1 MVGIKEGEKIMLLV
15 TFDKVP
21 KGAKKYFQF
30 KHKLSRKSPELD
42 IKTADTAVKD
52 YAKSLEAAG
61 SNVAFTIFD
70 DEDEDREESSFEAPV
85 LPEDQDGGILNLI
98 DRDLENENLNREQ
111 EETVTDLKDQIFNE
125 LEPSLNED
133 YEDSLN
139 EDNGFMFNNNQVLE
153 PEDEEDEV
161 GEEIP
166 PKNDVSDETADK
178 NSTAQLNTSNSAN
191 PNSYN
196 FVTKSPEATPP
207 SSLPVLPVQPDQVST
222 TEATHDEVI
231 SYGKYTDA
239 NDILDRLPKGYD
251 KNQFA
256 LNNIRHDL
264 GYLDN
269 PRDQYDQALNDKIDQ
284 ALRDYSMQDIQR
296 VYDEGL
302 AKSKAAIVDRLKE
315 AYNRV
320 TKEPIDKI
328 VESKTVTKIQ
338 QLTVKATQQKQN
350 NQSDLNKL
358 KENKALELKTND
370 EAALAEYKKQL
381 EEKRNLA
388 LKSFND
394 QEELKTRNA
403 NEQIDEQLKADK
415 AKAEHVA
422 RNEEVQKRNSEL
434 DDSRTTIS
442 NDFDH
447 AVRDNYDKNN
457 NLFEKNLKKV
467 QERVQLAKEEIN
479 EQRRIDQEKAEE
491 RRQREAEA
499 ARKERELDLKQ
510 KAIEQNESLAKLQQ
524 ENMAKLPEEFA
535 KAIAAAITQNNLEN
549 PNVKIT
555 LNSDGKDTKD
565 ISVPVPNIKGEIVDL
580 DTTKQTDPS
589 NVTEPTEENA
599 ALDQENET
607 NNDKPKKHHY
617 TSGIIS
623 LVCLAAA
630 ALGGTWAYTNNR
642 PNNEQKAVVEQSS
655 SHTKQTSKSNSK
667 QSNKKSDENDA
678 VKKSKSSAKPKVKAT
693 QTHLTRSQAVL
704 KQYRE
709 TKTWAQK
716 RDMLDGLLGQGDAR
730 NLKKIATIYAN
741 PIANLYSAIANED
754 KVQTRE
760 IWLNLTDDQRTEI
773 SNSAK
778 KAVALAFYDIA
789 DWQDGWLARYAY

>member
-1 MVGIKEGEKIMLLV
+1 MVGVKEGEKIMLLV

-42 IKTADTAVKD
+42 IKTADDAVKD
-52 YAKSLEAAG
+52 YAKSLEEAD
-61 SNVAFTIFD
+61 SNVTFTIFD
-70 DEDEDREESSFEAPV
+70 DEDEDREESSFEAQI

-98 DRDLENENLNREQ
+98 DRDLENENLTRDQ
-111 EETVTDLKDQIFNE
+111 EETVTTLKDQIFNE
-125 LEPSLNED
+125 LEPSLSDDEED
-133 YEDSLN
+133 LN
-139 EDNGFMFNNNQVLE
+139 KDNGFMFNNNQIL
-153 PEDEEDEV
+153 DSDDEV
-161 GEEIP
+161 RDEIP
-166 PKNDVSDETADK
+166 PENDVNDETED
-178 NSTAQLNTSNSAN
+178 NSPTEESNSNAATN
-191 PNSYN
+191 PSLNN
-196 FVTKSPEATPP
+196 VPTQLPEEVDA
-207 SSLPVLPVQPDQVST
+207 LPIQAGQT
-222 TEATHDEVI
+222 TETETSRSEVI

-239 NDILDRLPKGYD
+239 NDILDRLPRGYD

-269 PRDQYDQALNDKIDQ
+269 PKDQYDQALNDKIDQ

-320 TKEPIDKI
+320 TKKSLDKI
-328 VESKTVTKIQ
+328 VEGRTAAQIQ
-338 QLTVKATQQKQN
+338 QLVVKATQQKQN
-350 NQSDLNKL
+350 NQSDLSKL
-358 KENKALELKTND
+358 KESKALELKTND

-381 EEKRNLA
+381 EEKRNIA
-388 LKSFND
+388 LKNFND

-415 AKAEHVA
+415 AKVERVA
-422 RNEEVQKRNSEL
+422 RDEEVQKRNSEL

-447 AVRDNYDKNN
+447 AVRNNYDKNN
-457 NLFEKNLKKV
+457 DLFEDNLKKV
-467 QERVQLAKEEIN
+467 QERVRLAKEQIN
-479 EQRRIDQEKAEE
+479 QQKQLDQEKAEE
-491 RRQREAEA
+491 KRQREAEA

-555 LNSDGKDTKD
+555 LNNDGKNAL
-565 ISVPVPNIKGEIVDL
+565 VPVPHVDGEVVDL
-580 DTTKQTDPS
+580 DDTKKNDAPIDSES
-589 NVTEPTEENA
+589 NEEDSELKPETEDNS
-599 ALDQENET
+599 
-607 NNDKPKKHHY
+607 PKKRHY
-617 TSGIIS
+617 KSEIIS

-630 ALGGTWAYTNNR
+630 ALGGTWAYTNNHS
-642 PNNEQKAVVEQSS
+642 NNEQKASIERSSSNSHVKKNKQSS
-655 SHTKQTSKSNSK
+655 SK
-667 QSNKKSDENDA
+667 QSDKKSANEDIAKNKKPNA
-678 VKKSKSSAKPKVKAT
+678 KSKTKSTP
-693 QTHLTRSQAVL
+693 THLTRSQAVL

-709 TKTWAQK
+709 TKNWAQK

-730 NLKKIATIYAN
+730 NLKKIATIYSN
-741 PIANLYSAIANED
+741 PIASLYSAIANED
-754 KVQTRE
+754 KAQTRD
-760 IWLNLTDDQRTEI
+760 IWLSLTDDQRTEI

>member
-1 MVGIKEGEKIMLLV
+1 MVGVKEGEKIMLLV

-42 IKTADTAVKD
+42 IKTADDAVKD
-52 YAKSLEAAG
+52 YAKSLEEAD
-61 SNVAFTIFD
+61 SNVTFTIFD
-70 DEDEDREESSFEAPV
+70 DEDEDREESSFEAQI

-98 DRDLENENLNREQ
+98 DRDLENENLTRDQ
-111 EETVTDLKDQIFNE
+111 EETVTTLKDQIFNE
-125 LEPSLNED
+125 LEPSLSDDEED
-133 YEDSLN
+133 LN
-139 EDNGFMFNNNQVLE
+139 KDNGFMFNNNQIL
-153 PEDEEDEV
+153 DSDDEV
-161 GEEIP
+161 RDEIP
-166 PKNDVSDETADK
+166 PENDVNDETED
-178 NSTAQLNTSNSAN
+178 NSPTEESNSNAATN
-191 PNSYN
+191 PSLNN
-196 FVTKSPEATPP
+196 VPTQLPEEVDA
-207 SSLPVLPVQPDQVST
+207 LPIQAGQT
-222 TEATHDEVI
+222 TETETSRSEVI

-239 NDILDRLPKGYD
+239 NDILDRLPRGYD

-269 PRDQYDQALNDKIDQ
+269 PKDQYDQALNDKIDQ

-320 TKEPIDKI
+320 TKESLDKI
-328 VESKTVTKIQ
+328 VEDRTAAQIQ
-338 QLTVKATQQKQN
+338 QLVVKATHQKQN
-350 NQSDLNKL
+350 NQSDLSKL

-381 EEKRNLA
+381 EEKRNIA
-388 LKSFND
+388 LKNFND

-415 AKAEHVA
+415 AKVERVA
-422 RNEEVQKRNSEL
+422 RDEEVQKRNSEL

-442 NDFDH
+442 NDCDH
-447 AVRDNYDKNN
+447 AVRNNYDKNN
-457 NLFEKNLKKV
+457 DLFEDNLKKV
-467 QERVQLAKEEIN
+467 QEKVRLAKEQIN
-479 EQRRIDQEKAEE
+479 QQKQLDQEKAEE
-491 RRQREAEA
+491 KRQREAEA

-555 LNSDGKDTKD
+555 LNNDGKNAL
-565 ISVPVPNIKGEIVDL
+565 VPVPHVDGEIVDL
-580 DTTKQTDPS
+580 DDTKKNDAPIDSES
-589 NVTEPTEENA
+589 NEEDSELKPETEDNS
-599 ALDQENET
+599 
-607 NNDKPKKHHY
+607 PKKHHY
-617 TSGIIS
+617 KSEIIS

-630 ALGGTWAYTNNR
+630 TLGGTWAYTNNHS
-642 PNNEQKAVVEQSS
+642 NNEQKASIERSSSNSHVKKNKQSS
-655 SHTKQTSKSNSK
+655 SK
-667 QSNKKSDENDA
+667 QSAKKDIAKNQKTNA
-678 VKKSKSSAKPKVKAT
+678 KSKTKSTPT
-693 QTHLTRSQAVL
+693 YLTRSQAIL

-730 NLKKIATIYAN
+730 NLKKIATIYSN
-741 PIANLYSAIANED
+741 PIASLYSAIANED
-754 KVQTRE
+754 KAQTRD
-760 IWLNLTDDQRTEI
+760 IWLSLTDDQRTEI

>member
-1 MVGIKEGEKIMLLV
+1 MLLV

-42 IKTADTAVKD
+42 IKTADYAVKD
-52 YAKSLEAAG
+52 YAKTLEEAD
-61 SNVAFTIFD
+61 SNVTFTIFD
-70 DEDEDREESSFEAPV
+70 DEDEDREESSFEAQI

-98 DRDLENENLNREQ
+98 DRDLENENLTRDQ
-111 EETVTDLKDQIFNE
+111 EETVTTLKDQIFNE
-125 LEPSLNED
+125 LEPSLNDDED
-133 YEDSLN
+133 DLN
-139 EDNGFMFNNNQVLE
+139 EDNGFMFNSNQIL
-153 PEDEEDEV
+153 DSDDEV
-161 GEEIP
+161 RDEIP
-166 PKNDVSDETADK
+166 PENDVNDETED
-178 NSTAQLNTSNSAN
+178 NSPTEESNSNAAAN
-191 PNSYN
+191 PSLNN
-196 FVTKSPEATPP
+196 VPTQLPEKVGASPIQAG
-207 SSLPVLPVQPDQVST
+207 QT
-222 TEATHDEVI
+222 TETETSRSEVI

-239 NDILDRLPKGYD
+239 NDILDRLPRGYD

-269 PRDQYDQALNDKIDQ
+269 PKDQYDQALNDKIDQ

-320 TKEPIDKI
+320 TKESLDKI
-328 VESKTVTKIQ
+328 VEGRTAAQIQ
-338 QLTVKATQQKQN
+338 QLVVKVTQQKQN
-350 NQSDLNKL
+350 NQSDLSKL

-381 EEKRNLA
+381 EGKRNLA
-388 LKSFND
+388 LKNFND

-415 AKAEHVA
+415 AKVERVA
-422 RNEEVQKRNSEL
+422 RDEEVQKRNSEL

-447 AVRDNYDKNN
+447 AVRNNYDKNN
-457 NLFEKNLKKV
+457 DLFEDNLKKV
-467 QERVQLAKEEIN
+467 QEKVRLAKEQIN
-479 EQRRIDQEKAEE
+479 QQKQLDQEKAEE
-491 RRQREAEA
+491 KRQREAEA

-555 LNSDGKDTKD
+555 LNNDGKNAL
-565 ISVPVPNIKGEIVDL
+565 VPVPHVDGEIVDL
-580 DTTKQTDPS
+580 DDTKKNDAPIDSES
-589 NVTEPTEENA
+589 NEEDSELKPETEDNS
-599 ALDQENET
+599 
-607 NNDKPKKHHY
+607 PKKRHY
-617 TSGIIS
+617 KSEIIS

-630 ALGGTWAYTNNR
+630 ALGGTWAYTNNHS
-642 PNNEQKAVVEQSS
+642 NNEQKASIERSSSNSHVKKNKQSS
-655 SHTKQTSKSNSK
+655 SK
-667 QSNKKSDENDA
+667 QSDKKSANEDIAKNKKTNA
-678 VKKSKSSAKPKVKAT
+678 KSKTKSTP
-693 QTHLTRSQAVL
+693 THLTRSQAVL

-709 TKTWAQK
+709 TKNWAQK

-730 NLKKIATIYAN
+730 NLKKIATIYSN

-754 KVQTRE
+754 KAQTRD
-760 IWLNLTDDQRTEI
+760 IWLSLTDDQRTEI

>member
-1 MVGIKEGEKIMLLV
+1 MVGVKEGEKIMLLV

-42 IKTADTAVKD
+42 IKTADDAVKD
-52 YAKSLEAAG
+52 YAKSLEEAD
-61 SNVAFTIFD
+61 SNVTFTIFD
-70 DEDEDREESSFEAPV
+70 DEDEDREESSFEAQI

-98 DRDLENENLNREQ
+98 DRDLENENLTRDQ
-111 EETVTDLKDQIFNE
+111 EETVTTLKDQIFNE
-125 LEPSLNED
+125 LEPSLSDDEED
-133 YEDSLN
+133 LN
-139 EDNGFMFNNNQVLE
+139 KDNGFMFNNNQIL
-153 PEDEEDEV
+153 DSDDEV
-161 GEEIP
+161 RDEIP
-166 PKNDVSDETADK
+166 PENDVNDETED
-178 NSTAQLNTSNSAN
+178 NSPTEESNSNAATN
-191 PNSYN
+191 PSLNN
-196 FVTKSPEATPP
+196 VPTQLPEEVDA
-207 SSLPVLPVQPDQVST
+207 LPIQAGQT
-222 TEATHDEVI
+222 TETETSRSEVI

-239 NDILDRLPKGYD
+239 NDILDRLPRGYD

-269 PRDQYDQALNDKIDQ
+269 PKDQYDQALNDKIDQ

-320 TKEPIDKI
+320 TKESLDKI
-328 VESKTVTKIQ
+328 VEDRTAAQIQ
-338 QLTVKATQQKQN
+338 QLVVKATHQKQN
-350 NQSDLNKL
+350 NQSDLSKL

-381 EEKRNLA
+381 EEKRNIA
-388 LKSFND
+388 LKNFND

-415 AKAEHVA
+415 AKVERVA
-422 RNEEVQKRNSEL
+422 RDEEVQKRNSEL

-447 AVRDNYDKNN
+447 AVRNNYDKNN
-457 NLFEKNLKKV
+457 DLFEDNLKKV
-467 QERVQLAKEEIN
+467 QEKVRLAKEQIN
-479 EQRRIDQEKAEE
+479 QQKLLDQEKAEE
-491 RRQREAEA
+491 KRQREAEA

-555 LNSDGKDTKD
+555 LNNDGKNAL
-565 ISVPVPNIKGEIVDL
+565 VPVPHVDGEVVDL
-580 DTTKQTDPS
+580 DDTKKNDAPIDSES
-589 NVTEPTEENA
+589 NEEDSE
-599 ALDQENET
+599 LKPET
-607 NNDKPKKHHY
+607 KDNSPKKRHY
-617 TSGIIS
+617 KSEIIS

-630 ALGGTWAYTNNR
+630 ALGGTWAYTNNHS
-642 PNNEQKAVVEQSS
+642 NNEQKASIERSSSNSHVKKNKQSS
-655 SHTKQTSKSNSK
+655 SK
-667 QSNKKSDENDA
+667 QSDKKSANEDIAKNKKPNA
-678 VKKSKSSAKPKVKAT
+678 KSKTKSTP
-693 QTHLTRSQAVL
+693 THLTRSQAVL

-730 NLKKIATIYAN
+730 NLKKIATIYSN
-741 PIANLYSAIANED
+741 PIASLYSAIANED
-754 KVQTRE
+754 KAQTRD
-760 IWLNLTDDQRTEI
+760 IWLSLTDDQRTEI

>member
-1 MVGIKEGEKIMLLV
+1 MVGVKEGEKIMLLV

-42 IKTADTAVKD
+42 IKTADDAVKD
-52 YAKSLEAAG
+52 YAKTLEEAD
-61 SNVAFTIFD
+61 SNVTFTIFD
-70 DEDEDREESSFEAPV
+70 DEDEDREESSFEAQI

-98 DRDLENENLNREQ
+98 DRDLENENLTRDQ
-111 EETVTDLKDQIFNE
+111 EETVTTLKDQIFNE
-125 LEPSLNED
+125 LEPSLNDDED
-133 YEDSLN
+133 DLN
-139 EDNGFMFNNNQVLE
+139 EDNGFMFNSNQIL
-153 PEDEEDEV
+153 DSDDEV
-161 GEEIP
+161 RDEIP
-166 PKNDVSDETADK
+166 PENDVNDETED
-178 NSTAQLNTSNSAN
+178 NSPTEESNSNAAAN
-191 PNSYN
+191 PSLNN
-196 FVTKSPEATPP
+196 VPTQLPEKVGASPIQAG
-207 SSLPVLPVQPDQVST
+207 QT
-222 TEATHDEVI
+222 TETETSRSEVI

-239 NDILDRLPKGYD
+239 NDILDRLPRGYD

-269 PRDQYDQALNDKIDQ
+269 PKDQYDQALNDKIDQ

-320 TKEPIDKI
+320 TKESLDKI
-328 VESKTVTKIQ
+328 VEGRTAAQIQ
-338 QLTVKATQQKQN
+338 QLVVKATQQKQN
-350 NQSDLNKL
+350 NQSDLSKL

-381 EEKRNLA
+381 EGKRNLA
-388 LKSFND
+388 LKNFND

-415 AKAEHVA
+415 AKVERVA
-422 RNEEVQKRNSEL
+422 RDEEVQKRNSEL

-447 AVRDNYDKNN
+447 AVRNNYDKNN
-457 NLFEKNLKKV
+457 DLFEDNLKKV
-467 QERVQLAKEEIN
+467 QEKVRLAKEQIN
-479 EQRRIDQEKAEE
+479 QQKQLDQEKAEE
-491 RRQREAEA
+491 KRQREAEA

-555 LNSDGKDTKD
+555 LNNDGKNAL
-565 ISVPVPNIKGEIVDL
+565 VPVPHVDGEIVDL
-580 DTTKQTDPS
+580 DDTKKNDAPIDSES
-589 NVTEPTEENA
+589 NEEDSELKPETEDNS
-599 ALDQENET
+599 
-607 NNDKPKKHHY
+607 PKKRHY
-617 TSGIIS
+617 KSEIIS

-630 ALGGTWAYTNNR
+630 ALGGTWAYTNNHS
-642 PNNEQKAVVEQSS
+642 NNEQKASIERSSSNSHVKKNKQSS
-655 SHTKQTSKSNSK
+655 SK
-667 QSNKKSDENDA
+667 QSDKKSANEDIAKNKKTNA
-678 VKKSKSSAKPKVKAT
+678 KSKTKSTP
-693 QTHLTRSQAVL
+693 THLTRSQAVL

-709 TKTWAQK
+709 TKNWAQK

-730 NLKKIATIYAN
+730 NLKKIATIYSN

-754 KVQTRE
+754 KAQTRD
-760 IWLNLTDDQRTEI
+760 IWLSLTDDQRTEI

>member
-1 MVGIKEGEKIMLLV
+1 MVGVKEGEKIMLLV

-42 IKTADTAVKD
+42 IKTADDAVKD
-52 YAKSLEAAG
+52 YAKTLEEAD
-61 SNVAFTIFD
+61 SNVTFTIFD
-70 DEDEDREESSFEAPV
+70 DEDEDREESSFEAQI

-98 DRDLENENLNREQ
+98 DRDLENENLTRDQ
-111 EETVTDLKDQIFNE
+111 EETVTTLKDQIFNE
-125 LEPSLNED
+125 LEPSLNDDED
-133 YEDSLN
+133 DLN
-139 EDNGFMFNNNQVLE
+139 EDNGFMFNSNQIL
-153 PEDEEDEV
+153 DSDDEV
-161 GEEIP
+161 RDEIP
-166 PKNDVSDETADK
+166 PENDVNDETED
-178 NSTAQLNTSNSAN
+178 NSPTEESNSNAAAN
-191 PNSYN
+191 PSLNN
-196 FVTKSPEATPP
+196 VPTQLPEKIGASPIQAG
-207 SSLPVLPVQPDQVST
+207 QT
-222 TEATHDEVI
+222 TETETSRSEVI
-231 SYGKYTDA
+231 SYGKYTDT
-239 NDILDRLPKGYD
+239 NDILDRLPRGYD

-269 PRDQYDQALNDKIDQ
+269 PKDQYDQALNDKIDQ

-320 TKEPIDKI
+320 TKESLDKI
-328 VESKTVTKIQ
+328 VEGRTAAQIQ
-338 QLTVKATQQKQN
+338 QLVVKATQQKQN
-350 NQSDLNKL
+350 NQSDLSKL

-388 LKSFND
+388 LKNFND

-403 NEQIDEQLKADK
+403 NEQIDEQLKSDK
-415 AKAEHVA
+415 AKLENVA
-422 RNEEVQKRNSEL
+422 RDEEVQKRNSEL

-447 AVRDNYDKNN
+447 AVRNNYDKNN
-457 NLFEKNLKKV
+457 NLFEENLKKV
-467 QERVQLAKEEIN
+467 QKRVQLAKEQIN
-479 EQRRIDQEKAEE
+479 QQKQLDQEKAEE
-491 RRQREAEA
+491 KRQREAEA

-535 KAIAAAITQNNLEN
+535 KAIAAAITQNNLES

-555 LNSDGKDTKD
+555 LNNNGKDTKD
-565 ISVPVPNIKGEIVDL
+565 ISVPVPHIKGEIVDL
-580 DTTKQTDPS
+580 DEATQKNS
-589 NVTEPTEENA
+589 SNA
-599 ALDQENET
+599 AELTKEDQDLEQENE
-607 NNDKPKKHHY
+607 DEKPKKHHY
-617 TSGIIS
+617 RSEIIS
-623 LVCLAAA
+623 LICLVAA
-630 ALGGTWAYTNNR
+630 ALGGTWAYTNNHSR
-642 PNNEQKAVVEQSS
+642 VDQKATVEQSS
-655 SHTKQTSKSNSK
+655 SHVKLIDKSSSKKIDKKSTNNI
-667 QSNKKSDENDA
+667 NKKQKASA
-678 VKKSKSSAKPKVKAT
+678 KSKVKST

-704 KQYRE
+704 KQYRD

-730 NLKKIATIYAN
+730 NLKKIATIYSN
-741 PIANLYSAIANED
+741 PVANLYSAIANED
-754 KVQTRE
+754 KAQTRD

>member
-1 MVGIKEGEKIMLLV
+1 MLLV

-42 IKTADTAVKD
+42 IKTADDAVKD
-52 YAKSLEAAG
+52 YAKSLEEAD
-61 SNVAFTIFD
+61 SNVTFTIFD
-70 DEDEDREESSFEAPV
+70 DEDEDREESSFEAQI

-98 DRDLENENLNREQ
+98 DRDLENENLTRDQ
-111 EETVTDLKDQIFNE
+111 EETVTTLKDQIFNE
-125 LEPSLNED
+125 LEPSLSDDEED
-133 YEDSLN
+133 LN
-139 EDNGFMFNNNQVLE
+139 KDNGFMFNNNQIL
-153 PEDEEDEV
+153 DSDDEV
-161 GEEIP
+161 RDEIP
-166 PKNDVSDETADK
+166 PENDVNDETED
-178 NSTAQLNTSNSAN
+178 NSPTEESNSNAATN
-191 PNSYN
+191 PSLNN
-196 FVTKSPEATPP
+196 VPTQLPEEVDA
-207 SSLPVLPVQPDQVST
+207 LPIQAGQT
-222 TEATHDEVI
+222 TETETSRSEVI

-239 NDILDRLPKGYD
+239 NDILDRLPRGYD

-269 PRDQYDQALNDKIDQ
+269 PKDQYDQALNDKIDQ

-320 TKEPIDKI
+320 TKESLDKI
-328 VESKTVTKIQ
+328 VEDRTAAQIQ
-338 QLTVKATQQKQN
+338 QLVVKATHQKQN
-350 NQSDLNKL
+350 NQSDLSKL

-381 EEKRNLA
+381 EEKRNIA
-388 LKSFND
+388 LKNFND

-415 AKAEHVA
+415 AKVERVA
-422 RNEEVQKRNSEL
+422 RDEEVQKRNSEL

-447 AVRDNYDKNN
+447 AVRNNYDKNN
-457 NLFEKNLKKV
+457 DLFEDNLKKV
-467 QERVQLAKEEIN
+467 QEKVRLAKEQIN
-479 EQRRIDQEKAEE
+479 QQKLLDQEKAEE
-491 RRQREAEA
+491 KRQREAEA

-555 LNSDGKDTKD
+555 LNNDGKNAL
-565 ISVPVPNIKGEIVDL
+565 VPVPHVDGEVVDL
-580 DTTKQTDPS
+580 DDTKKNDAPIDSES
-589 NVTEPTEENA
+589 NEEDSELKPETEDNS
-599 ALDQENET
+599 
-607 NNDKPKKHHY
+607 PKKRHY
-617 TSGIIS
+617 KSEIIS

-630 ALGGTWAYTNNR
+630 ALGGTWAYTNNHS
-642 PNNEQKAVVEQSS
+642 NNEQKASIERSSSNSHVKKNKQSS
-655 SHTKQTSKSNSK
+655 SK
-667 QSNKKSDENDA
+667 QSDKKSANEDIAKNKKPNA
-678 VKKSKSSAKPKVKAT
+678 KSKTKSTPT
-693 QTHLTRSQAVL
+693 YLTRSQAIL

-730 NLKKIATIYAN
+730 NLKKIATIYSN
-741 PIANLYSAIANED
+741 PIASLYSAIANED
-754 KVQTRE
+754 KAQTRD
-760 IWLNLTDDQRTEI
+760 IWLSLTDDQRTEI

>member
-1 MVGIKEGEKIMLLV
+1 MVGNKEGEKIMLLV

-30 KHKLSRKSPELD
+30 KHNLSRKSPELD
-42 IKTADTAVKD
+42 IQTADTSIRD
-52 YAKSLEAAG
+52 YAKSLESAA
-61 SNVAFTIFD
+61 SNVAFTILD
-70 DEDEDREESSFEAPV
+70 DEDEDREESSFEAPIF
-85 LPEDQDGGILNLI
+85 PEDQDGGILNLI
-98 DRDLENENLNREQ
+98 DRDLENENLTREQ
-111 EETVTDLKDQIFNE
+111 EETVTTLKDQIFNE

-133 YEDSLN
+133 EEEDLD
-139 EDNGFMFNNNQVLE
+139 EDDGFMFSNEQVLGS
-153 PEDEEDEV
+153 EDEV
-161 GEEIP
+161 GDEIP
-166 PKNDVSDETADK
+166 PENDVDNETKDESSPAE
-178 NSTAQLNTSNSAN
+178 LNTDFSVNPSLNSSPTQSPEKIISNSFSAQ
-191 PNSYN
+191 PN
-196 FVTKSPEATPP
+196 
-207 SSLPVLPVQPDQVST
+207 QVS
-222 TEATHDEVI
+222 EIEINRSEVI

-239 NDILDRLPKGYD
+239 NDILDRLPRGYD

-256 LNNIRHDL
+256 LTNIRHDL
-264 GYLDN
+264 GYSDN
-269 PRDQYDQALNDKIDQ
+269 PKDQYEQALNDKIDQ

-320 TKEPIDKI
+320 TKESLDKI
-328 VESKTVTKIQ
+328 VEGRTAAQIQ
-338 QLTVKATQQKQN
+338 QLVVKATQQKQN
-350 NQSDLNKL
+350 NQSDLSKL

-388 LKSFND
+388 LKNFND

-403 NEQIDEQLKADK
+403 NEQIDEQLKSDK
-415 AKAEHVA
+415 AKLENVA
-422 RNEEVQKRNSEL
+422 RDEEVQKRNSEL

-447 AVRDNYDKNN
+447 AVRNNYDKNN
-457 NLFEKNLKKV
+457 DLFEDNLKKV
-467 QERVQLAKEEIN
+467 QEKVRLAKEQIN
-479 EQRRIDQEKAEE
+479 QQKQLDQEKAEE
-491 RRQREAEA
+491 KRQREAEA

-555 LNSDGKDTKD
+555 LNNDGKNAL
-565 ISVPVPNIKGEIVDL
+565 VPVPHVDGEIVDL
-580 DTTKQTDPS
+580 DDTKKNDAPIDSES
-589 NVTEPTEENA
+589 NEEDSELKPETEDNS
-599 ALDQENET
+599 
-607 NNDKPKKHHY
+607 PKKRHY
-617 TSGIIS
+617 KSEIIS

-630 ALGGTWAYTNNR
+630 ALGGTWAYTNNHS
-642 PNNEQKAVVEQSS
+642 NNEQKASIERSSSNLHVKKNKQSS
-655 SHTKQTSKSNSK
+655 SK
-667 QSNKKSDENDA
+667 QSDKKSANEDIAKNKKPNA
-678 VKKSKSSAKPKVKAT
+678 KSKTKSTP
-693 QTHLTRSQAVL
+693 THLTRSQAVL

-730 NLKKIATIYAN
+730 NLKKIATIYSN

-754 KVQTRE
+754 KAQTRD
-760 IWLNLTDDQRTEI
+760 IWLSLTDDQRTEI

>member
-1 MVGIKEGEKIMLLV
+1 MLLV

-42 IKTADTAVKD
+42 IKTADDAVKD
-52 YAKSLEAAG
+52 YAKSLEEAD
-61 SNVAFTIFD
+61 SNVTFTIFD
-70 DEDEDREESSFEAPV
+70 DEDEDREESSFEAQI

-98 DRDLENENLNREQ
+98 DRDLENENLTRDQ
-111 EETVTDLKDQIFNE
+111 EETVTTLKDQIFNE
-125 LEPSLNED
+125 LEPSLSDDEED
-133 YEDSLN
+133 LN
-139 EDNGFMFNNNQVLE
+139 KDNGFMFNNNQIL
-153 PEDEEDEV
+153 DSDDEV
-161 GEEIP
+161 RDEIP
-166 PKNDVSDETADK
+166 PENDVNDETED
-178 NSTAQLNTSNSAN
+178 NSPTEESNSNAATN
-191 PNSYN
+191 PSLNN
-196 FVTKSPEATPP
+196 VPTQLPEEVDA
-207 SSLPVLPVQPDQVST
+207 LPIQAGQT
-222 TEATHDEVI
+222 TETETSRSEVI

-239 NDILDRLPKGYD
+239 NDILDRLPRGYD

-269 PRDQYDQALNDKIDQ
+269 PKDQYDQALNDKIDQ

-320 TKEPIDKI
+320 TKESLDKI
-328 VESKTVTKIQ
+328 VEGRTAAQIQ
-338 QLTVKATQQKQN
+338 QLAVKATHQKQN
-350 NQSDLNKL
+350 NQSDLSKL

-388 LKSFND
+388 LKNFND

-415 AKAEHVA
+415 AKVERVA
-422 RNEEVQKRNSEL
+422 RDEEVQKRNSEL

-447 AVRDNYDKNN
+447 AVRNNYDKNN
-457 NLFEKNLKKV
+457 DLFEDNLKKV
-467 QERVQLAKEEIN
+467 QERVRLAKEQIN
-479 EQRRIDQEKAEE
+479 QQKQLDQEKAEE
-491 RRQREAEA
+491 KRQREAEA

-555 LNSDGKDTKD
+555 LNNDGKNAL
-565 ISVPVPNIKGEIVDL
+565 VPVPHVDGEVVDL
-580 DTTKQTDPS
+580 DDTKKNDAPIDSES
-589 NVTEPTEENA
+589 NEEDSELKPETEDNS
-599 ALDQENET
+599 
-607 NNDKPKKHHY
+607 PKKRHY
-617 TSGIIS
+617 KSEIIS

-630 ALGGTWAYTNNR
+630 ALGGTWAYTNNHS
-642 PNNEQKAVVEQSS
+642 NNEQKASIERSSSNSHVKKNKQSS
-655 SHTKQTSKSNSK
+655 SK
-667 QSNKKSDENDA
+667 QSDKKSANEDIAKNKKPNA
-678 VKKSKSSAKPKVKAT
+678 KSKTKSTP
-693 QTHLTRSQAVL
+693 THLTRSQAVL

-730 NLKKIATIYAN
+730 NLKKIATIYSN
-741 PIANLYSAIANED
+741 PIASLYSAIANED
-754 KVQTRE
+754 KAQTRD
-760 IWLNLTDDQRTEI
+760 IWLSLTDDQRTEI

>member
-1 MVGIKEGEKIMLLV
+1 MVGVKEGEKIMLLV

-42 IKTADTAVKD
+42 IKTADDAVKD
-52 YAKSLEAAG
+52 YAKSLEEAD
-61 SNVAFTIFD
+61 SNVTFTIFD
-70 DEDEDREESSFEAPV
+70 DEDEDREESSFEAQI

-98 DRDLENENLNREQ
+98 DRDLENENLTRDQ
-111 EETVTDLKDQIFNE
+111 EETVTTLKDQIFNE
-125 LEPSLNED
+125 LEPSLSDDEED
-133 YEDSLN
+133 LN
-139 EDNGFMFNNNQVLE
+139 KDNGFMFNNNQIL
-153 PEDEEDEV
+153 DSDDEV
-161 GEEIP
+161 RDEIP
-166 PKNDVSDETADK
+166 PENDVNDETED
-178 NSTAQLNTSNSAN
+178 NSPTEESNSNAATN
-191 PNSYN
+191 PSLNN
-196 FVTKSPEATPP
+196 VPTQLPEEVDA
-207 SSLPVLPVQPDQVST
+207 LPIQAGQT
-222 TEATHDEVI
+222 TETETSRSEVI

-239 NDILDRLPKGYD
+239 NDILDRLPRGYD

-269 PRDQYDQALNDKIDQ
+269 PKDQYDQALNDKIDQ

-320 TKEPIDKI
+320 TKESLDKI
-328 VESKTVTKIQ
+328 VEDRTAAQIQ
-338 QLTVKATQQKQN
+338 QLVVKATHQKQN
-350 NQSDLNKL
+350 NQSDLSKL

-381 EEKRNLA
+381 EEKRNIA
-388 LKSFND
+388 LKNFND

-415 AKAEHVA
+415 AKVERVA
-422 RNEEVQKRNSEL
+422 RDEEVQKRNSEL

-447 AVRDNYDKNN
+447 AVRNNYDKNN
-457 NLFEKNLKKV
+457 DLFEYNLKKV
-467 QERVQLAKEEIN
+467 QEKVRLAKEQIN
-479 EQRRIDQEKAEE
+479 QQKLLDQEKAEE
-491 RRQREAEA
+491 KRQREAEA

-555 LNSDGKDTKD
+555 LNNDGKNAL
-565 ISVPVPNIKGEIVDL
+565 VPVPHVDDEIVDL
-580 DTTKQTDPS
+580 DDTKKNDAPIDSES
-589 NVTEPTEENA
+589 NEEDSELKPETEDNS
-599 ALDQENET
+599 
-607 NNDKPKKHHY
+607 PKKHHY
-617 TSGIIS
+617 KSEIIS

-630 ALGGTWAYTNNR
+630 ALGGTWAYTNNHS
-642 PNNEQKAVVEQSS
+642 NNEQKASIERSSSNSHVKKNKQSS
-655 SHTKQTSKSNSK
+655 SK
-667 QSNKKSDENDA
+667 QSAKKDIAKNQKTNA
-678 VKKSKSSAKPKVKAT
+678 KSKTKSTPT
-693 QTHLTRSQAVL
+693 YLTRSQAIL

-730 NLKKIATIYAN
+730 NLKKIATIYSN
-741 PIANLYSAIANED
+741 PIASLYSAIANED
-754 KVQTRE
+754 KAQTRD
-760 IWLNLTDDQRTEI
+760 IWLSLTDDQRTEI

>member
-1 MVGIKEGEKIMLLV
+1 MVGVKEGEKIMLLV

-42 IKTADTAVKD
+42 IKTADYAVKD
-52 YAKSLEAAG
+52 YAKTLEEAD
-61 SNVAFTIFD
+61 SNVTFTIFD
-70 DEDEDREESSFEAPV
+70 DEDEDREESSFEAQI

-98 DRDLENENLNREQ
+98 DRDLENENLTRDQ
-111 EETVTDLKDQIFNE
+111 EETVTTLKDQIFNE
-125 LEPSLNED
+125 LEPSLNDDED
-133 YEDSLN
+133 DLN
-139 EDNGFMFNNNQVLE
+139 EDNGFMFNSNQIL
-153 PEDEEDEV
+153 DSDDEV
-161 GEEIP
+161 RDEIP
-166 PKNDVSDETADK
+166 PENDVNDETED
-178 NSTAQLNTSNSAN
+178 NSPTEESNSNAAAN
-191 PNSYN
+191 PSLNN
-196 FVTKSPEATPP
+196 VPTQLPEKVGASPIQAG
-207 SSLPVLPVQPDQVST
+207 QT
-222 TEATHDEVI
+222 TETETSRSEVI

-239 NDILDRLPKGYD
+239 NDILDRLPRGYD

-269 PRDQYDQALNDKIDQ
+269 PKDQYDQALNDKIDQ

-320 TKEPIDKI
+320 TKESLDKI
-328 VESKTVTKIQ
+328 VEGRTAAQIQ
-338 QLTVKATQQKQN
+338 QLVVKATQQKQN
-350 NQSDLNKL
+350 NQSDLSKL

-388 LKSFND
+388 LKNFND

-415 AKAEHVA
+415 AKVERVA
-422 RNEEVQKRNSEL
+422 RDEEVQKRNSEL

-447 AVRDNYDKNN
+447 AVRNNYDKNN
-457 NLFEKNLKKV
+457 DLFEDNLKKV
-467 QERVQLAKEEIN
+467 QEKVRLAKEQIN
-479 EQRRIDQEKAEE
+479 QQKQLDQEKAEE
-491 RRQREAEA
+491 KRQREAEA

-555 LNSDGKDTKD
+555 LNNDGKNAL
-565 ISVPVPNIKGEIVDL
+565 VPVPHVDGEIVDL
-580 DTTKQTDPS
+580 DDTKKNDAPIDSES
-589 NVTEPTEENA
+589 NEEDSELKPETEDNS
-599 ALDQENET
+599 
-607 NNDKPKKHHY
+607 PKKRHY
-617 TSGIIS
+617 KSEIIS

-630 ALGGTWAYTNNR
+630 ALGGTWAYTNNHS
-642 PNNEQKAVVEQSS
+642 NNEQKASIERSSSNSHVKKNKQSS
-655 SHTKQTSKSNSK
+655 SK
-667 QSNKKSDENDA
+667 QSDKKSANEDIAKNKKPNA
-678 VKKSKSSAKPKVKAT
+678 KSKTKSTP
-693 QTHLTRSQAVL
+693 THLTRSQAVL

-709 TKTWAQK
+709 TKNWAQK

-730 NLKKIATIYAN
+730 NLKKIATIYSN

-754 KVQTRE
+754 KAQTRD
-760 IWLNLTDDQRTEI
+760 IWLSLTDDQRTEI

>member
-1 MVGIKEGEKIMLLV
+1 MLLV

-42 IKTADTAVKD
+42 IKTADDAVKD
-52 YAKSLEAAG
+52 YAKSLEEAD
-61 SNVAFTIFD
+61 SNVTFTIFD
-70 DEDEDREESSFEAPV
+70 DEDEDREESSFEAQI

-98 DRDLENENLNREQ
+98 DRDLENENLTRDQ
-111 EETVTDLKDQIFNE
+111 EETVTTLKDQIFNE
-125 LEPSLNED
+125 LEPSLSDDEED
-133 YEDSLN
+133 LN
-139 EDNGFMFNNNQVLE
+139 KDNGFMFNNNQIL
-153 PEDEEDEV
+153 DSDDEV
-161 GEEIP
+161 RDEIP
-166 PKNDVSDETADK
+166 PENDVNDETED
-178 NSTAQLNTSNSAN
+178 NSPTEESNSNAATN
-191 PNSYN
+191 PSLNN
-196 FVTKSPEATPP
+196 VPTQLPEEVDA
-207 SSLPVLPVQPDQVST
+207 LPIQAGQT
-222 TEATHDEVI
+222 TETETNRSEVI

-239 NDILDRLPKGYD
+239 NDILDRLPRGYD

-256 LNNIRHDL
+256 LDNIRHDL

-269 PRDQYDQALNDKIDQ
+269 PKDQYEQELNDKINQ

-320 TKEPIDKI
+320 TKESLDKI
-328 VESKTVTKIQ
+328 VEDRTAAQIQ
-338 QLTVKATQQKQN
+338 QLVVKATHQKQN
-350 NQSDLNKL
+350 NQSDLSKL

-381 EEKRNLA
+381 EEKRNIA
-388 LKSFND
+388 LKNFND

-415 AKAEHVA
+415 AKVERVA
-422 RNEEVQKRNSEL
+422 RDEEVQKRNSEL

-447 AVRDNYDKNN
+447 AVRNNYDKNN
-457 NLFEKNLKKV
+457 DLFEDNLKKV
-467 QERVQLAKEEIN
+467 QEKVRLAKEQIN
-479 EQRRIDQEKAEE
+479 QQKLLDQEKAEE
-491 RRQREAEA
+491 KRQREAEA

-555 LNSDGKDTKD
+555 LNNDGKNAL
-565 ISVPVPNIKGEIVDL
+565 VPVPHVDGEVVDL
-580 DTTKQTDPS
+580 DDTKKNDAPIDSES
-589 NVTEPTEENA
+589 NEEDSELKPETEDNSS
-599 ALDQENET
+599 
-607 NNDKPKKHHY
+607 KKHHY
-617 TSGIIS
+617 KSEIIS

-630 ALGGTWAYTNNR
+630 ALGGTWAYTNNHS
-642 PNNEQKAVVEQSS
+642 NNEQKASIERSSSNSHVKKNKQSS
-655 SHTKQTSKSNSK
+655 SK
-667 QSNKKSDENDA
+667 QSAKKDIAKNQKTNA
-678 VKKSKSSAKPKVKAT
+678 KSKTKSTPT
-693 QTHLTRSQAVL
+693 YLTRSQAIL

-730 NLKKIATIYAN
+730 NLKKIATIYSN

-754 KVQTRE
+754 KAQTRD
-760 IWLNLTDDQRTEI
+760 IWLSLTDDQRTEI

-789 DWQDGWLARYAY
+789 DWQDGWLVRYAY

>member
-1 MVGIKEGEKIMLLV
+1 MVGVKEGEKIMLLV

-42 IKTADTAVKD
+42 IKTADDAVKD
-52 YAKSLEAAG
+52 YAKSLEEAD
-61 SNVAFTIFD
+61 SNVTFTIFD
-70 DEDEDREESSFEAPV
+70 DEDEDREESSFEAQI

-98 DRDLENENLNREQ
+98 DRDLENENLTRDQ
-111 EETVTDLKDQIFNE
+111 EETVTTLKDQIFNE
-125 LEPSLNED
+125 LEPSLSDDEED
-133 YEDSLN
+133 LN
-139 EDNGFMFNNNQVLE
+139 KDNGFMFNNNQIL
-153 PEDEEDEV
+153 DSDDEV
-161 GEEIP
+161 RDEISP
-166 PKNDVSDETADK
+166 ENDVNDETED
-178 NSTAQLNTSNSAN
+178 NSPTEESNSNAATN
-191 PNSYN
+191 PSLNN
-196 FVTKSPEATPP
+196 VPTQLPEEVDA
-207 SSLPVLPVQPDQVST
+207 LPIQAGQT
-222 TEATHDEVI
+222 TETETSRSEVI

-239 NDILDRLPKGYD
+239 NDILDRLPRGYD

-269 PRDQYDQALNDKIDQ
+269 PKDQYDQALNDKIDQ

-315 AYNRV
+315 AYNGV
-320 TKEPIDKI
+320 TKKSLDKI
-328 VESKTVTKIQ
+328 VEGRTAAQIQ
-338 QLTVKATQQKQN
+338 QLVVKATQQKQN
-350 NQSDLNKL
+350 NQSDLSKL
-358 KENKALELKTND
+358 KENKTLELKTND

-388 LKSFND
+388 LKNFND

-415 AKAEHVA
+415 AKVERVA
-422 RNEEVQKRNSEL
+422 RDEEVQKRNSEL

-447 AVRDNYDKNN
+447 AVRNNYDKNN
-457 NLFEKNLKKV
+457 DLFEDNLKKV
-467 QERVQLAKEEIN
+467 QEKVRLAKEQIN
-479 EQRRIDQEKAEE
+479 QQKQLDQEKAEE
-491 RRQREAEA
+491 KRQREAEA

-555 LNSDGKDTKD
+555 LNNDGKNAL
-565 ISVPVPNIKGEIVDL
+565 VPVPHVDGEIVDL
-580 DTTKQTDPS
+580 DDTKKNDAPIDSES
-589 NVTEPTEENA
+589 NEEDSELKPETEDNS
-599 ALDQENET
+599 
-607 NNDKPKKHHY
+607 PKKHHY
-617 TSGIIS
+617 KSEIIS

-630 ALGGTWAYTNNR
+630 TLGGTWAYTNNHS
-642 PNNEQKAVVEQSS
+642 NNEQKASIERSSSNSHVKKNKQSS
-655 SHTKQTSKSNSK
+655 SK
-667 QSNKKSDENDA
+667 QSAKKDIAKNQKTNA
-678 VKKSKSSAKPKVKAT
+678 KSKTKSTPT
-693 QTHLTRSQAVL
+693 YLTRSQAIL

-730 NLKKIATIYAN
+730 NLKKIATIYSN
-741 PIANLYSAIANED
+741 PIASLYSAIANED
-754 KVQTRE
+754 KAQTRD
-760 IWLNLTDDQRTEI
+760 IWLSLTDDQRTEI

>member
-1 MVGIKEGEKIMLLV
+1 MLLV

-42 IKTADTAVKD
+42 IKTADDAVKD
-52 YAKSLEAAG
+52 YAKSLEEAD
-61 SNVAFTIFD
+61 SNVTFTIFD
-70 DEDEDREESSFEAPV
+70 DEDEDREESSFEAQI

-98 DRDLENENLNREQ
+98 DRDLENENLTRDQ
-111 EETVTDLKDQIFNE
+111 EETVTTLKDQIFNE
-125 LEPSLNED
+125 LEPSLSDDEED
-133 YEDSLN
+133 LN
-139 EDNGFMFNNNQVLE
+139 KDNGFMFNNNQIL
-153 PEDEEDEV
+153 DSDDEV
-161 GEEIP
+161 RDEIP
-166 PKNDVSDETADK
+166 PENDVNDETED
-178 NSTAQLNTSNSAN
+178 NSPTEESNSNAATN
-191 PNSYN
+191 PSLNN
-196 FVTKSPEATPP
+196 VPTQLPEEVDA
-207 SSLPVLPVQPDQVST
+207 LPIQAGQT
-222 TEATHDEVI
+222 TETETSRSEVI

-239 NDILDRLPKGYD
+239 NDILDRLPRGYD

-269 PRDQYDQALNDKIDQ
+269 PKDQYDQALNDKIDQ

-320 TKEPIDKI
+320 TKESLDKI
-328 VESKTVTKIQ
+328 VEDRTAAQIQ
-338 QLTVKATQQKQN
+338 QLVVKATHQKQN
-350 NQSDLNKL
+350 NQSDLSKL

-381 EEKRNLA
+381 EEKRNIA
-388 LKSFND
+388 LKNFND

-415 AKAEHVA
+415 AKVERVA
-422 RNEEVQKRNSEL
+422 RDEEVQKRNSEL

-447 AVRDNYDKNN
+447 AVRNNYDKNN
-457 NLFEKNLKKV
+457 DLFEDNLKKV
-467 QERVQLAKEEIN
+467 QEKVQLAKEQIN
-479 EQRRIDQEKAEE
+479 QQKQLDQEKAEE
-491 RRQREAEA
+491 KRQREAEA

-555 LNSDGKDTKD
+555 LNNDGKNAL
-565 ISVPVPNIKGEIVDL
+565 VPVPHVDGEVVDL
-580 DTTKQTDPS
+580 DDTKKNDAPIDSES
-589 NVTEPTEENA
+589 NEEDSELKPETEDNS
-599 ALDQENET
+599 
-607 NNDKPKKHHY
+607 PKKRHY
-617 TSGIIS
+617 KSEIIS

-630 ALGGTWAYTNNR
+630 ALGGTWAYTNNHS
-642 PNNEQKAVVEQSS
+642 NNEQKASIERSSSNSHVKKNKQSS
-655 SHTKQTSKSNSK
+655 SK
-667 QSNKKSDENDA
+667 QSDKKSANEDIAKNKKPNA
-678 VKKSKSSAKPKVKAT
+678 KSKTKSTP
-693 QTHLTRSQAVL
+693 THLTRSQAVL

-709 TKTWAQK
+709 TKNWAQK

-730 NLKKIATIYAN
+730 NLKKIATIYSN
-741 PIANLYSAIANED
+741 PIASLYSAIANED
-754 KVQTRE
+754 KAQTRD
-760 IWLNLTDDQRTEI
+760 IWLSLTDDQRTEI

>member
-1 MVGIKEGEKIMLLV
+1 MLLV

-42 IKTADTAVKD
+42 ISTADNAVKE
-52 YAKSLEAAG
+52 YAKTLEEAD
-61 SNVAFTIFD
+61 SNVSFTIFD
-70 DEDEDREESSFEAPV
+70 DEDEDREESSFEAQI

-98 DRDLENENLNREQ
+98 DRDLENENLTRDQ
-111 EETVTDLKDQIFNE
+111 EETVTTLKDQIFNE
-125 LEPSLNED
+125 LEPSLND
-133 YEDSLN
+133 DIKDNLN
-139 EDNGFMFNNNQVLE
+139 EDDGFMFNNNQIL
-153 PEDEEDEV
+153 DSDDEV
-161 GEEIP
+161 RDEIP
-166 PKNDVSDETADK
+166 PEDDGNAETDK
-178 NSTAQLNTSNSAN
+178 SPTVESNSNAATN
-191 PNSYN
+191 PSLNN
-196 FVTKSPEATPP
+196 VPTQLPEEVDA
-207 SSLPVLPVQPDQVST
+207 LPIQAGQT
-222 TEATHDEVI
+222 TETETSRSEVI

-239 NDILDRLPKGYD
+239 NDILDRLPRGYD

-269 PRDQYDQALNDKIDQ
+269 PKDQYDQALNDKIDQ

-315 AYNRV
+315 AYNGV
-320 TKEPIDKI
+320 TKKSLDKI
-328 VESKTVTKIQ
+328 VEGRTAAQIQ
-338 QLTVKATQQKQN
+338 QLAVKATHQKQN
-350 NQSDLNKL
+350 NQSDLSKL

-388 LKSFND
+388 LKNFND

-415 AKAEHVA
+415 AKVERVA
-422 RNEEVQKRNSEL
+422 RDEEVQKRNSEL

-447 AVRDNYDKNN
+447 AVRNNYDKNN
-457 NLFEKNLKKV
+457 DLFEDNLKKV
-467 QERVQLAKEEIN
+467 QERVRLAKEQIN
-479 EQRRIDQEKAEE
+479 QQKQLDQEKAEE
-491 RRQREAEA
+491 KRQREAEA

-555 LNSDGKDTKD
+555 LNNDGKNAL
-565 ISVPVPNIKGEIVDL
+565 VPVPHVDGEVVDL
-580 DTTKQTDPS
+580 DDTKKNDAPIDSES
-589 NVTEPTEENA
+589 NEEDSELKPETEDNS
-599 ALDQENET
+599 
-607 NNDKPKKHHY
+607 PKKRHY
-617 TSGIIS
+617 KSEIIS

-630 ALGGTWAYTNNR
+630 ALGGTWAYTNNHS
-642 PNNEQKAVVEQSS
+642 NNEQKASIERSSSNSHVKKNKQSS
-655 SHTKQTSKSNSK
+655 SK
-667 QSNKKSDENDA
+667 QSDKKSANEDIAKNKKPNA
-678 VKKSKSSAKPKVKAT
+678 KSKTKSTPT
-693 QTHLTRSQAVL
+693 YLTRSQAVL

-709 TKTWAQK
+709 TKNWAQK

-730 NLKKIATIYAN
+730 NLKKIATIYSN
-741 PIANLYSAIANED
+741 PIASLYSAIANED
-754 KVQTRE
+754 KAQTRD
-760 IWLNLTDDQRTEI
+760 IWLSLTDDQRTEI

>member
-1 MVGIKEGEKIMLLV
+1 MLLV

-42 IKTADTAVKD
+42 IKTADDAVKD
-52 YAKSLEAAG
+52 YAKSLEEAD
-61 SNVAFTIFD
+61 SNVTFTIFD
-70 DEDEDREESSFEAPV
+70 DEDEDREESSFEAQI

-98 DRDLENENLNREQ
+98 DRDLENENLTRDQ
-111 EETVTDLKDQIFNE
+111 EETVTTLKDQIFNE
-125 LEPSLNED
+125 LEPSLSDDEED
-133 YEDSLN
+133 LN
-139 EDNGFMFNNNQVLE
+139 KDNGFMFNNNQIL
-153 PEDEEDEV
+153 DSDDEV
-161 GEEIP
+161 RDEIP
-166 PKNDVSDETADK
+166 PENDVNDETED
-178 NSTAQLNTSNSAN
+178 NSPTEESNSNAATN
-191 PNSYN
+191 PSLNN
-196 FVTKSPEATPP
+196 VPTQLPEEVDA
-207 SSLPVLPVQPDQVST
+207 LPIQAGQT
-222 TEATHDEVI
+222 TETETSRSEVI

-239 NDILDRLPKGYD
+239 NDILDRLPRGYD

-269 PRDQYDQALNDKIDQ
+269 PKDQYDQALNDKIDQ

-320 TKEPIDKI
+320 TKESLDKI
-328 VESKTVTKIQ
+328 VEDRTAAQIQ
-338 QLTVKATQQKQN
+338 QLVVKATHQKQN
-350 NQSDLNKL
+350 NQSDLSKL

-381 EEKRNLA
+381 EEKRNIA
-388 LKSFND
+388 LKNFND

-415 AKAEHVA
+415 AKVERVA
-422 RNEEVQKRNSEL
+422 RDEEVQKRNSEL

-447 AVRDNYDKNN
+447 AVRNNYDKNN
-457 NLFEKNLKKV
+457 DLFEDNLKKV
-467 QERVQLAKEEIN
+467 QERVRLAKEQIN
-479 EQRRIDQEKAEE
+479 QQKQLDQEKAEE
-491 RRQREAEA
+491 KRQREAEA

-555 LNSDGKDTKD
+555 LNNDGKNAL
-565 ISVPVPNIKGEIVDL
+565 VPVPHVDGEIVDL
-580 DTTKQTDPS
+580 DDTKKNDAPIDSES
-589 NVTEPTEENA
+589 NEEDSELKPETEDNS
-599 ALDQENET
+599 
-607 NNDKPKKHHY
+607 PKKHHY
-617 TSGIIS
+617 KSEIIS

-630 ALGGTWAYTNNR
+630 TLGGTWAYTNNHS
-642 PNNEQKAVVEQSS
+642 NNEQKASIERSSSNSHVKKNKQSS
-655 SHTKQTSKSNSK
+655 SK
-667 QSNKKSDENDA
+667 QSAKKDIAKNQKTNA
-678 VKKSKSSAKPKVKAT
+678 KSKTKSTPT
-693 QTHLTRSQAVL
+693 YLTRSQAIL

-730 NLKKIATIYAN
+730 NLKKIATIYSN
-741 PIANLYSAIANED
+741 PIASLYSAIANED
-754 KVQTRE
+754 KAQTRD
-760 IWLNLTDDQRTEI
+760 IWLSLTDDQRTEI

>member
-1 MVGIKEGEKIMLLV
+1 MLLV

-42 IKTADTAVKD
+42 IKTADDAVKD
-52 YAKSLEAAG
+52 YAKSLEEAD
-61 SNVAFTIFD
+61 SNVTFTIFD
-70 DEDEDREESSFEAPV
+70 DEDEDREESSFEAQI

-98 DRDLENENLNREQ
+98 DRDLENENLTRDQ
-111 EETVTDLKDQIFNE
+111 EETVTTLKDQIFNE
-125 LEPSLNED
+125 LEPSLNDDED
-133 YEDSLN
+133 DLN
-139 EDNGFMFNNNQVLE
+139 EDNGFMFNSNQIL
-153 PEDEEDEV
+153 DSDD
-161 GEEIP
+161 EIP
-166 PKNDVSDETADK
+166 PENDVNDETED
-178 NSTAQLNTSNSAN
+178 NSPTEESNSNAAAN
-191 PNSYN
+191 PSLNN
-196 FVTKSPEATPP
+196 VPTQLPEKVGASPIQAG
-207 SSLPVLPVQPDQVST
+207 QT
-222 TEATHDEVI
+222 TETETSRSEVI

-239 NDILDRLPKGYD
+239 NDILDRLPRGYD

-269 PRDQYDQALNDKIDQ
+269 PKDQYDQALNDKIDQ

-320 TKEPIDKI
+320 TKESLDKI
-328 VESKTVTKIQ
+328 VEGRTEAQIQ
-338 QLTVKATQQKQN
+338 QLVVKATQQKQN
-350 NQSDLNKL
+350 NQSDLSKL

-388 LKSFND
+388 LKNFND

-415 AKAEHVA
+415 AKVERVA
-422 RNEEVQKRNSEL
+422 RDEEVQKRNSEL

-447 AVRDNYDKNN
+447 AVRNNYDKNN
-457 NLFEKNLKKV
+457 DLFEDNLKKV
-467 QERVQLAKEEIN
+467 QEKVRLAKEQIN
-479 EQRRIDQEKAEE
+479 QQKQLDQEKAEE
-491 RRQREAEA
+491 KRQREAEA

-555 LNSDGKDTKD
+555 LNNDGKNAL
-565 ISVPVPNIKGEIVDL
+565 VPVPHVDGEVVDL
-580 DTTKQTDPS
+580 DDTKKNDAPIDSES
-589 NVTEPTEENA
+589 NEEDSELKPETEDNS
-599 ALDQENET
+599 
-607 NNDKPKKHHY
+607 PKKRHY
-617 TSGIIS
+617 KSEIIS

-630 ALGGTWAYTNNR
+630 ALGGTWAYTNNHS
-642 PNNEQKAVVEQSS
+642 NNEQKASIERSSSNSHVKKNKQSS
-655 SHTKQTSKSNSK
+655 SK
-667 QSNKKSDENDA
+667 QSDKKSANEDIAKNKKPNA
-678 VKKSKSSAKPKVKAT
+678 KSKTKSTPT
-693 QTHLTRSQAVL
+693 YLTRSQAIL

-730 NLKKIATIYAN
+730 NLKKIATIYSN

-754 KVQTRE
+754 KAQTRD
-760 IWLNLTDDQRTEI
+760 IWLSLTDDQRTEI

>member
-1 MVGIKEGEKIMLLV
+1 MLLV

-42 IKTADTAVKD
+42 IKTADDAVKD
-52 YAKSLEAAG
+52 YAKSLEEAD
-61 SNVAFTIFD
+61 SNVTFTIFD
-70 DEDEDREESSFEAPV
+70 DEDEDREESSFEAQI

-98 DRDLENENLNREQ
+98 DRDLENENLTRDQ
-111 EETVTDLKDQIFNE
+111 EETVTTLKDQIFNE
-125 LEPSLNED
+125 LEPSLSDDEED
-133 YEDSLN
+133 LN
-139 EDNGFMFNNNQVLE
+139 KDNGFMFNNNQIL
-153 PEDEEDEV
+153 DSDDEV
-161 GEEIP
+161 RDEIP
-166 PKNDVSDETADK
+166 PENDVNDETED
-178 NSTAQLNTSNSAN
+178 NSPTEESNSNAATN
-191 PNSYN
+191 PSLNN
-196 FVTKSPEATPP
+196 VPTQLPEEVDA
-207 SSLPVLPVQPDQVST
+207 LPIQAGQT
-222 TEATHDEVI
+222 TETETSRSEVI

-239 NDILDRLPKGYD
+239 NDILDRLPRGYD

-269 PRDQYDQALNDKIDQ
+269 PKDQYDQALNDKIDQ

-320 TKEPIDKI
+320 TKESLDKI
-328 VESKTVTKIQ
+328 VEDRTAAQIQ
-338 QLTVKATQQKQN
+338 QLVVKATHQKQN
-350 NQSDLNKL
+350 NQSDLSKL

-381 EEKRNLA
+381 EEKRNIA
-388 LKSFND
+388 LKNFND

-415 AKAEHVA
+415 AKVERVA
-422 RNEEVQKRNSEL
+422 RDEEVQKRNSEL

-447 AVRDNYDKNN
+447 AVRNNYDKNN
-457 NLFEKNLKKV
+457 DLFEDNLKKV
-467 QERVQLAKEEIN
+467 QEKVRLAKEQIN
-479 EQRRIDQEKAEE
+479 QQKLLDQEKAEE
-491 RRQREAEA
+491 KRQREAEA

-555 LNSDGKDTKD
+555 LNNDGKNAL
-565 ISVPVPNIKGEIVDL
+565 VPVPHVDGEIVDL
-580 DTTKQTDPS
+580 DDTKKNDAPIDSES
-589 NVTEPTEENA
+589 NEEDSELKPETEDNS
-599 ALDQENET
+599 
-607 NNDKPKKHHY
+607 PKKHHY
-617 TSGIIS
+617 KSEIIS

-630 ALGGTWAYTNNR
+630 ALGGTWAYTNNHS
-642 PNNEQKAVVEQSS
+642 NNEQKASIERSSSNSHVKKNKQSS
-655 SHTKQTSKSNSK
+655 SK
-667 QSNKKSDENDA
+667 QSAKKDIAKNQKTNA
-678 VKKSKSSAKPKVKAT
+678 KSKTKSTPT
-693 QTHLTRSQAVL
+693 YLTRSQAIL

-730 NLKKIATIYAN
+730 NLKKIATIYSN
-741 PIANLYSAIANED
+741 PIASLYSAIANED
-754 KVQTRE
+754 KAQTRD
-760 IWLNLTDDQRTEI
+760 IWLSLTDDQRTEI

-789 DWQDGWLARYAY
+789 DWQDGWLVRYAY

>member
-1 MVGIKEGEKIMLLV
+1 MVGVEEGEKIMLLV

-42 IKTADTAVKD
+42 IKTADDAVKD
-52 YAKSLEAAG
+52 YAKSLEEAD
-61 SNVAFTIFD
+61 SNVTFTIFD
-70 DEDEDREESSFEAPV
+70 DEDEDREESSFEAQI

-98 DRDLENENLNREQ
+98 DRDLENENLTRDQ
-111 EETVTDLKDQIFNE
+111 EETVTTLKDQIFNE
-125 LEPSLNED
+125 LEPSLSDDEED
-133 YEDSLN
+133 LN
-139 EDNGFMFNNNQVLE
+139 KDNGFMFNNNQIL
-153 PEDEEDEV
+153 DSDDEV
-161 GEEIP
+161 RDEIP
-166 PKNDVSDETADK
+166 PENDVNDETED
-178 NSTAQLNTSNSAN
+178 NSPTEESNSNAATN
-191 PNSYN
+191 PSLNN
-196 FVTKSPEATPP
+196 VPTQLPEEVDA
-207 SSLPVLPVQPDQVST
+207 LPIQAGQT
-222 TEATHDEVI
+222 TETETNRSEVI

-239 NDILDRLPKGYD
+239 NDILDRLPRGYD

-256 LNNIRHDL
+256 LDNIRHDL

-269 PRDQYDQALNDKIDQ
+269 PKDQYEQELNDKINQ

-320 TKEPIDKI
+320 TKESLDKI
-328 VESKTVTKIQ
+328 VEGRTEAQIQ
-338 QLTVKATQQKQN
+338 QLVVKATQQKQN
-350 NQSDLNKL
+350 NQSDLSKL

-388 LKSFND
+388 LKNFND

-415 AKAEHVA
+415 AKVERVA
-422 RNEEVQKRNSEL
+422 RDEEVQKRNSEL

-447 AVRDNYDKNN
+447 AVRNNYDKNN
-457 NLFEKNLKKV
+457 DLFEDNLKKV
-467 QERVQLAKEEIN
+467 QEKVRLAKEQIN
-479 EQRRIDQEKAEE
+479 QQKLLDQEKAEE
-491 RRQREAEA
+491 KRQREAEA

-555 LNSDGKDTKD
+555 LNNDGKNAL
-565 ISVPVPNIKGEIVDL
+565 VPVPHVDGEVVDL
-580 DTTKQTDPS
+580 DDTKKNDAPIDSES
-589 NVTEPTEENA
+589 NEEDSELKPETEDNSS
-599 ALDQENET
+599 
-607 NNDKPKKHHY
+607 KKHHY
-617 TSGIIS
+617 KSEIIS

-630 ALGGTWAYTNNR
+630 ALGGTWAYTNNHS
-642 PNNEQKAVVEQSS
+642 NNEQKASIERSSSNSHVKKNKQSS
-655 SHTKQTSKSNSK
+655 SK
-667 QSNKKSDENDA
+667 QSAKKDIAKNQKTNA
-678 VKKSKSSAKPKVKAT
+678 KSKTKSTP
-693 QTHLTRSQAVL
+693 THLTRSQAVL

-730 NLKKIATIYAN
+730 NLKKIATIYSN
-741 PIANLYSAIANED
+741 PIASLYSAIANED
-754 KVQTRE
+754 KAQTRD
-760 IWLNLTDDQRTEI
+760 IWLSLTDDQRTEI

-789 DWQDGWLARYAY
+789 DWQDGWLVRYAY

>member
-1 MVGIKEGEKIMLLV
+1 MLLV

-42 IKTADTAVKD
+42 IKTADDAVKD
-52 YAKSLEAAG
+52 YAKSLEEAD
-61 SNVAFTIFD
+61 SNVTFTIFD
-70 DEDEDREESSFEAPV
+70 DEDEDREESSFEAQI

-98 DRDLENENLNREQ
+98 DRDLENENLTRDQ
-111 EETVTDLKDQIFNE
+111 EETVTTLKDQIFNE
-125 LEPSLNED
+125 LEPSLSDDEED
-133 YEDSLN
+133 LN
-139 EDNGFMFNNNQVLE
+139 KDNGFMFNNNQIL
-153 PEDEEDEV
+153 DSDDEV
-161 GEEIP
+161 RDEIP
-166 PKNDVSDETADK
+166 PENDVNDETED
-178 NSTAQLNTSNSAN
+178 NSPTEESNSNAATN
-191 PNSYN
+191 PSLNN
-196 FVTKSPEATPP
+196 VPTQLPEEVDA
-207 SSLPVLPVQPDQVST
+207 LPIQAGQT
-222 TEATHDEVI
+222 TETETSRSEVI

-239 NDILDRLPKGYD
+239 NDILDRLPRGYD

-269 PRDQYDQALNDKIDQ
+269 PKDQYDQALNDKIDQ

-320 TKEPIDKI
+320 TKESLDKI
-328 VESKTVTKIQ
+328 VEDRTAAQIQ
-338 QLTVKATQQKQN
+338 QLIVKATHQKQN
-350 NQSDLNKL
+350 NQSDLSKL

-381 EEKRNLA
+381 EEKRNIA
-388 LKSFND
+388 LKNFND

-415 AKAEHVA
+415 AKVERVA
-422 RNEEVQKRNSEL
+422 RDEEVQKRNSEL

-447 AVRDNYDKNN
+447 AVRNNYDKNN
-457 NLFEKNLKKV
+457 DLFEDNLKKV
-467 QERVQLAKEEIN
+467 QEKVRLAKEQIN
-479 EQRRIDQEKAEE
+479 QQKLLDQEKAEE
-491 RRQREAEA
+491 KRQREAEA

-555 LNSDGKDTKD
+555 LNNDGKNAL
-565 ISVPVPNIKGEIVDL
+565 VPVPHVDGEVVDL
-580 DTTKQTDPS
+580 DDTKKNDAPIDSES
-589 NVTEPTEENA
+589 NEEDSELKPETEDNSS
-599 ALDQENET
+599 
-607 NNDKPKKHHY
+607 KKHHY
-617 TSGIIS
+617 KSEIIS

-630 ALGGTWAYTNNR
+630 ALGGTWAYTNNHS
-642 PNNEQKAVVEQSS
+642 NNEQKASIERSSSNSHVKKNKQSS
-655 SHTKQTSKSNSK
+655 SK
-667 QSNKKSDENDA
+667 QSAKKDIAKNQKTNA
-678 VKKSKSSAKPKVKAT
+678 KSKTKSTPT
-693 QTHLTRSQAVL
+693 YLTRSQAIL

-730 NLKKIATIYAN
+730 NLKKIATIYSN

-754 KVQTRE
+754 KAQTRD
-760 IWLNLTDDQRTEI
+760 IWLSLTDDQRTEI

-789 DWQDGWLARYAY
+789 DWQDGWLVRYAY

>member
-1 MVGIKEGEKIMLLV
+1 MVGVKEGEKIMLLV

-42 IKTADTAVKD
+42 IKTADDAVKD
-52 YAKSLEAAG
+52 YAKSLEKAD
-61 SNVAFTIFD
+61 SNVTFTIFD
-70 DEDEDREESSFEAPV
+70 DEDEDREESSFEAQI

-98 DRDLENENLNREQ
+98 DRDLENENLTRDQ
-111 EETVTDLKDQIFNE
+111 EETVTTLKDQIFNE
-125 LEPSLNED
+125 LEPSLSDDEED
-133 YEDSLN
+133 LN
-139 EDNGFMFNNNQVLE
+139 KDNGFMFNNNQIL
-153 PEDEEDEV
+153 DSDDEV
-161 GEEIP
+161 RDEIP
-166 PKNDVSDETADK
+166 PENDVNDETED
-178 NSTAQLNTSNSAN
+178 NSPTEESNSNAATN
-191 PNSYN
+191 PSLNN
-196 FVTKSPEATPP
+196 VPTQLPEEVDA
-207 SSLPVLPVQPDQVST
+207 LPIQAGQT
-222 TEATHDEVI
+222 TETETSRSEVI

-239 NDILDRLPKGYD
+239 NDILDRLPRGYD

-269 PRDQYDQALNDKIDQ
+269 PKDQYDQALNDKIDQ

-320 TKEPIDKI
+320 TKESLDKI
-328 VESKTVTKIQ
+328 VEDRTAAQIQ
-338 QLTVKATQQKQN
+338 QLAVKATHQKQN
-350 NQSDLNKL
+350 NQSDLSKL

-388 LKSFND
+388 LKNFND

-415 AKAEHVA
+415 AKVERVA
-422 RNEEVQKRNSEL
+422 RDEEVQKRNSEL

-447 AVRDNYDKNN
+447 AVRNNYDKNN
-457 NLFEKNLKKV
+457 DLFEDNLKKV
-467 QERVQLAKEEIN
+467 QEKVRLAKEQIN
-479 EQRRIDQEKAEE
+479 QQKLLDQEKAEE
-491 RRQREAEA
+491 KRQREAEA

-555 LNSDGKDTKD
+555 LNNDGKNAL
-565 ISVPVPNIKGEIVDL
+565 VPVPHVDGEVVDL
-580 DTTKQTDPS
+580 DDTKKNDAPIDSES
-589 NVTEPTEENA
+589 NEEDSELKPETEDNS
-599 ALDQENET
+599 
-607 NNDKPKKHHY
+607 PKKRHY
-617 TSGIIS
+617 KSEIIS

-630 ALGGTWAYTNNR
+630 ALGGTWAYTNNHS
-642 PNNEQKAVVEQSS
+642 NNEQKASIERSSSNSHVKKNKQSS
-655 SHTKQTSKSNSK
+655 SK
-667 QSNKKSDENDA
+667 QSDKKSANEDIAKNKKPNA
-678 VKKSKSSAKPKVKAT
+678 KSKTKSTP
-693 QTHLTRSQAVL
+693 THLTRSQAVL

-730 NLKKIATIYAN
+730 NLKKIATIYSN
-741 PIANLYSAIANED
+741 PIASLYSAIANED
-754 KVQTRE
+754 KAQTRD
-760 IWLNLTDDQRTEI
+760 IWLSLTDDQRTEI

>member
-1 MVGIKEGEKIMLLV
+1 MLLV

-42 IKTADTAVKD
+42 IKTADDAVKD
-52 YAKSLEAAG
+52 YAKSLEEAD
-61 SNVAFTIFD
+61 SNVTFTIFD
-70 DEDEDREESSFEAPV
+70 DEDEDREESSFEAQI

-98 DRDLENENLNREQ
+98 DRDLENENLTRDQ
-111 EETVTDLKDQIFNE
+111 EETVTTLKDQIFNE
-125 LEPSLNED
+125 LEPSLSDDED
-133 YEDSLN
+133 DLN
-139 EDNGFMFNNNQVLE
+139 EDNGFMFNSNQIL
-153 PEDEEDEV
+153 DSDDEV
-161 GEEIP
+161 RDEIP
-166 PKNDVSDETADK
+166 PENDVNDETED
-178 NSTAQLNTSNSAN
+178 NSPTEESNSNAAAN
-191 PNSYN
+191 P
-196 FVTKSPEATPP
+196 
-207 SSLPVLPVQPDQVST
+207 SLNNVST
-222 TEATHDEVI
+222 QLPEKVGASPIQAGQTTETETSRSEVI

-239 NDILDRLPKGYD
+239 NDILDRLPRGYD

-269 PRDQYDQALNDKIDQ
+269 PKDQYDQALNDKIDQ
-284 ALRDYSMQDIQR
+284 VLRDYSMQDIQR

-320 TKEPIDKI
+320 TKESLDKI
-328 VESKTVTKIQ
+328 VEGRIAAQIQ
-338 QLTVKATQQKQN
+338 QLVVKATHQKQN
-350 NQSDLNKL
+350 NQSDLSKL

-381 EEKRNLA
+381 EEKRNIA
-388 LKSFND
+388 LKNFND

-415 AKAEHVA
+415 AKVERVA
-422 RNEEVQKRNSEL
+422 RDEEVQKRNSEL

-447 AVRDNYDKNN
+447 AVRNNYDKNN
-457 NLFEKNLKKV
+457 DLFEDNLKKV
-467 QERVQLAKEEIN
+467 QEKVRLAKEQIN
-479 EQRRIDQEKAEE
+479 QQKQLDQEKAEE
-491 RRQREAEA
+491 KRQREAEA

-555 LNSDGKDTKD
+555 LNNDGKNAL
-565 ISVPVPNIKGEIVDL
+565 VPVPHVDGEVVDL
-580 DTTKQTDPS
+580 DDTKKNDAPIDSES
-589 NVTEPTEENA
+589 NEEDSELKPETEDNS
-599 ALDQENET
+599 
-607 NNDKPKKHHY
+607 PKKRHY
-617 TSGIIS
+617 KSEIIS

-630 ALGGTWAYTNNR
+630 ALGGTWAYTNNHS
-642 PNNEQKAVVEQSS
+642 NNEQKASIERSSSNSHVKKNKQSS
-655 SHTKQTSKSNSK
+655 SK
-667 QSNKKSDENDA
+667 QSDKKSANEDIAKNKKPNA
-678 VKKSKSSAKPKVKAT
+678 KSKTKSTP
-693 QTHLTRSQAVL
+693 THLTRSQAVL

-709 TKTWAQK
+709 TKNWAQK

-730 NLKKIATIYAN
+730 NLKKIATIYSN

-754 KVQTRE
+754 KAQTRD
-760 IWLNLTDDQRTEI
+760 IWLSLTDDQRTEI

-789 DWQDGWLARYAY
+789 DW

>member
-1 MVGIKEGEKIMLLV
+1 MVGVEEGEKIMLLV

-52 YAKSLEAAG
+52 YAKSLEAA
-61 SNVAFTIFD
+61 SSSVAFTIFD
-70 DEDEDREESSFEAPV
+70 DEDEDREESSFEAPI

-98 DRDLENENLNREQ
+98 DRDLENENLTREQ
-111 EETVTDLKDQIFNE
+111 EETVTTLKDQIFNE

-133 YEDSLN
+133 EENNLN
-139 EDNGFMFNNNQVLE
+139 EDNGFMFNNNQILD
-153 PEDEEDEV
+153 PDDEV
-161 GEEIP
+161 RDEIP
-166 PKNDVSDETADK
+166 PENDGNAETDK
-178 NSTAQLNTSNSAN
+178 SPMVESTSNTSVNPSLNSV
-191 PNSYN
+191 PTQLPEKMMSNSL
-196 FVTKSPEATPP
+196 SIQATQA
-207 SSLPVLPVQPDQVST
+207 SEVETNRS
-222 TEATHDEVI
+222 EVI

-239 NDILDRLPKGYD
+239 NDILDRLPRGYD

-256 LNNIRHDL
+256 LDNIRHDL

-269 PRDQYDQALNDKIDQ
+269 PKDQYEQELNDKINQ

-315 AYNRV
+315 AYNGV
-320 TKEPIDKI
+320 TKKSLDKI
-328 VESKTVTKIQ
+328 VEGRTAAQIQ
-338 QLTVKATQQKQN
+338 QLVVKATQQKQN
-350 NQSDLNKL
+350 NQSDLSKL

-388 LKSFND
+388 LKNFND

-415 AKAEHVA
+415 AKVERVA
-422 RNEEVQKRNSEL
+422 RDEEVQKRNSEL

-447 AVRDNYDKNN
+447 AVRNNYDKNN
-457 NLFEKNLKKV
+457 DLFEDNLKKV
-467 QERVQLAKEEIN
+467 QEKVRLAKEQIN
-479 EQRRIDQEKAEE
+479 QQKLLDQEKAEE
-491 RRQREAEA
+491 KRQREAEA

-555 LNSDGKDTKD
+555 LNNDGKNAL
-565 ISVPVPNIKGEIVDL
+565 VPVPHVDGEIVDL
-580 DTTKQTDPS
+580 DDTKKNDAPIDSES
-589 NVTEPTEENA
+589 NEEDSELKPETEDNS
-599 ALDQENET
+599 
-607 NNDKPKKHHY
+607 PKKHHY
-617 TSGIIS
+617 KSEIIS

-630 ALGGTWAYTNNR
+630 TLGGTWAYTNNHS
-642 PNNEQKAVVEQSS
+642 NNEQKASIERSSSNSHVKKNKQSS
-655 SHTKQTSKSNSK
+655 SK
-667 QSNKKSDENDA
+667 QSAKKDIAKNQKTNA
-678 VKKSKSSAKPKVKAT
+678 KSKTKSTPT
-693 QTHLTRSQAVL
+693 YLTRSQAIL

-730 NLKKIATIYAN
+730 NLKKIATIYSN
-741 PIANLYSAIANED
+741 PIASLYSAIANED
-754 KVQTRE
+754 KAKTRD
-760 IWLNLTDDQRTEI
+760 IWLSLTDDQRTEI

>member
-1 MVGIKEGEKIMLLV
+1 MLLV

-42 IKTADTAVKD
+42 IKTADDAVKD
-52 YAKSLEAAG
+52 YAKSLEEAD
-61 SNVAFTIFD
+61 SNVTFTIFD
-70 DEDEDREESSFEAPV
+70 DEDEDREESSFEAQI

-98 DRDLENENLNREQ
+98 DRDLENENLTRDQ
-111 EETVTDLKDQIFNE
+111 EETVTTLKDQIFNE
-125 LEPSLNED
+125 LEPSLSDDEED
-133 YEDSLN
+133 LN
-139 EDNGFMFNNNQVLE
+139 KDNGFMFNNNQIL
-153 PEDEEDEV
+153 DSDDEV
-161 GEEIP
+161 RDEIP
-166 PKNDVSDETADK
+166 PENDVNDETED
-178 NSTAQLNTSNSAN
+178 NSPTEESNSNAATN
-191 PNSYN
+191 PSLNN
-196 FVTKSPEATPP
+196 VPTQLPEEVDA
-207 SSLPVLPVQPDQVST
+207 LPIQAGQT
-222 TEATHDEVI
+222 TETETSRSEVI

-239 NDILDRLPKGYD
+239 NDILDRLPRGYD

-269 PRDQYDQALNDKIDQ
+269 PKDQYDQALNDKIDQ

-320 TKEPIDKI
+320 TKESLDKI
-328 VESKTVTKIQ
+328 VEDRTAAQIQ
-338 QLTVKATQQKQN
+338 QLVVKATHQKQN
-350 NQSDLNKL
+350 NQSDLSKL

-381 EEKRNLA
+381 EEKRNIA
-388 LKSFND
+388 LKNFND

-415 AKAEHVA
+415 AKVERVA
-422 RNEEVQKRNSEL
+422 RDEEVQKRNSEL

-447 AVRDNYDKNN
+447 AVRNNYDKNN
-457 NLFEKNLKKV
+457 DLFEDNLKKV
-467 QERVQLAKEEIN
+467 QEKVRLAKEQIN
-479 EQRRIDQEKAEE
+479 QQKQLDQEKAEE
-491 RRQREAEA
+491 KRQREAEA

-555 LNSDGKDTKD
+555 LNNDGKNAL
-565 ISVPVPNIKGEIVDL
+565 VPVPHVDGEIVDL
-580 DTTKQTDPS
+580 DDTKKNDAPIDSES
-589 NVTEPTEENA
+589 NEEDSELKPETEDNS
-599 ALDQENET
+599 
-607 NNDKPKKHHY
+607 PKKHHY
-617 TSGIIS
+617 KSEIIS

-630 ALGGTWAYTNNR
+630 TLGGTWAYTNNHS
-642 PNNEQKAVVEQSS
+642 NNEQKASIERSSSNSHVKKNKQSS
-655 SHTKQTSKSNSK
+655 SK
-667 QSNKKSDENDA
+667 QSAKKDIAKNQKTNA
-678 VKKSKSSAKPKVKAT
+678 KSKTKSTPT
-693 QTHLTRSQAVL
+693 YLTRSQAIL

-730 NLKKIATIYAN
+730 NLKKIATIYSN
-741 PIANLYSAIANED
+741 PIASLYSAIANED
-754 KVQTRE
+754 KAQTRD
-760 IWLNLTDDQRTEI
+760 IWLSLTDDQRTEI

>member
-1 MVGIKEGEKIMLLV
+1 MVGVKEGEKIMLLV

-42 IKTADTAVKD
+42 IKTADDAVKD
-52 YAKSLEAAG
+52 YAKSLEEAD
-61 SNVAFTIFD
+61 SNVTFTIFD
-70 DEDEDREESSFEAPV
+70 DEDEDREESSFEAQI

-98 DRDLENENLNREQ
+98 DRDLENENLTRDQ
-111 EETVTDLKDQIFNE
+111 EETVTTLKDQIFNE
-125 LEPSLNED
+125 LEPSLSDDEED
-133 YEDSLN
+133 LN
-139 EDNGFMFNNNQVLE
+139 KDNGFMFNNNQIL
-153 PEDEEDEV
+153 DSDDEV
-161 GEEIP
+161 RDEIP
-166 PKNDVSDETADK
+166 PENDVNDETED
-178 NSTAQLNTSNSAN
+178 NSPTEESNSNAATN
-191 PNSYN
+191 PSLNN
-196 FVTKSPEATPP
+196 VPTQLPEEVDA
-207 SSLPVLPVQPDQVST
+207 LPIQAGQT
-222 TEATHDEVI
+222 TETETSRSEVI

-239 NDILDRLPKGYD
+239 NDILDRLPRGYD

-269 PRDQYDQALNDKIDQ
+269 PKDQYDQALNDKIDQ

-320 TKEPIDKI
+320 TKESLDKI
-328 VESKTVTKIQ
+328 VEDRTAAQIQ
-338 QLTVKATQQKQN
+338 QLVVKATHQKQN
-350 NQSDLNKL
+350 NQSDLSKL

-381 EEKRNLA
+381 EEKRNIA
-388 LKSFND
+388 LKNFND

-415 AKAEHVA
+415 AKVERVA
-422 RNEEVQKRNSEL
+422 RDEEVQKRNSEL

-447 AVRDNYDKNN
+447 AVRNNYDKNN
-457 NLFEKNLKKV
+457 DLFEDNLKKV
-467 QERVQLAKEEIN
+467 QEKVRLAKEQIN
-479 EQRRIDQEKAEE
+479 QQKLLDQEKAEE
-491 RRQREAEA
+491 KRQREAEA

-555 LNSDGKDTKD
+555 LNNDGKNAL
-565 ISVPVPNIKGEIVDL
+565 VPVPHVDGEVVDL
-580 DTTKQTDPS
+580 DDTKKNDAPIDSES
-589 NVTEPTEENA
+589 NEEDSELKPETEDNS
-599 ALDQENET
+599 
-607 NNDKPKKHHY
+607 PKKRHY
-617 TSGIIS
+617 KSEIIS

-630 ALGGTWAYTNNR
+630 ALGGTWAYTNNHS
-642 PNNEQKAVVEQSS
+642 NNEQKASIERSSSNSHVKKNKQSS
-655 SHTKQTSKSNSK
+655 SK
-667 QSNKKSDENDA
+667 QSDKKSANEDIAKNKKPNA
-678 VKKSKSSAKPKVKAT
+678 KSKTKSTP
-693 QTHLTRSQAVL
+693 THLTRSQAVL

-730 NLKKIATIYAN
+730 NLKKIATIYSN

-754 KVQTRE
+754 KAQTRD
-760 IWLNLTDDQRTEI
+760 IWLSLTDDQRTEI

>member
-1 MVGIKEGEKIMLLV
+1 MLLV

-42 IKTADTAVKD
+42 IKTADDAVKD
-52 YAKSLEAAG
+52 YAKTLEEAD
-61 SNVAFTIFD
+61 SNVTFTIFD
-70 DEDEDREESSFEAPV
+70 DEDEDREESSFEAQI

-98 DRDLENENLNREQ
+98 DRDLENENLTRDQ
-111 EETVTDLKDQIFNE
+111 EETVTTLKDQIFNE
-125 LEPSLNED
+125 LEPSLNDDED
-133 YEDSLN
+133 DLN
-139 EDNGFMFNNNQVLE
+139 EDNGFMFNSNQIL
-153 PEDEEDEV
+153 DSDDEV
-161 GEEIP
+161 RDEIP
-166 PKNDVSDETADK
+166 PENDVNDETED
-178 NSTAQLNTSNSAN
+178 NSPTEESNSNAAAN
-191 PNSYN
+191 PSLNN
-196 FVTKSPEATPP
+196 VPTQLPEKVGASPIQAG
-207 SSLPVLPVQPDQVST
+207 QT
-222 TEATHDEVI
+222 TETETSRSEVI

-239 NDILDRLPKGYD
+239 NDILDRLPRGYD

-269 PRDQYDQALNDKIDQ
+269 PKDQYDQALNDKIDQ

-320 TKEPIDKI
+320 TKESLDKI
-328 VESKTVTKIQ
+328 VEGRTAAQIQ
-338 QLTVKATQQKQN
+338 QLVVKATQQKQN
-350 NQSDLNKL
+350 NQSDLSKL
-358 KENKALELKTND
+358 KENKTLELKTND

-388 LKSFND
+388 LKNFND

-415 AKAEHVA
+415 AKVERVA
-422 RNEEVQKRNSEL
+422 RDEEVQKRNSEL

-447 AVRDNYDKNN
+447 AVRNNYDKNN
-457 NLFEKNLKKV
+457 DLFEDNLKKV
-467 QERVQLAKEEIN
+467 QEKVQLAKEQIN
-479 EQRRIDQEKAEE
+479 QQKQLDQEKAEE
-491 RRQREAEA
+491 KRQREAEA

-555 LNSDGKDTKD
+555 LNNDGKNAL
-565 ISVPVPNIKGEIVDL
+565 VPVPHVDGEIVDL
-580 DTTKQTDPS
+580 DDTKKNDAPIDSES
-589 NVTEPTEENA
+589 NEEDSELKPETEDNS
-599 ALDQENET
+599 
-607 NNDKPKKHHY
+607 PKKHHY
-617 TSGIIS
+617 KSEIIS

-630 ALGGTWAYTNNR
+630 ALGGTWAYTNNHS
-642 PNNEQKAVVEQSS
+642 NNEQKASIERSSSNSHVKKNKQSS
-655 SHTKQTSKSNSK
+655 SK
-667 QSNKKSDENDA
+667 QSAKKDIAKNQKTNA
-678 VKKSKSSAKPKVKAT
+678 KSKTKSTPT
-693 QTHLTRSQAVL
+693 YLTRSQAIL

-730 NLKKIATIYAN
+730 NLKKIATIYSN
-741 PIANLYSAIANED
+741 PIASLYSAIANED
-754 KVQTRE
+754 KAQTRD
-760 IWLNLTDDQRTEI
+760 IWLSLTDDQRTEI

>member
-1 MVGIKEGEKIMLLV
+1 MLLV

-42 IKTADTAVKD
+42 IKTADDAVKD
-52 YAKSLEAAG
+52 YAKSLEEAD
-61 SNVAFTIFD
+61 SNVTFTIFD
-70 DEDEDREESSFEAPV
+70 DEDEDREESSFEAQI

-98 DRDLENENLNREQ
+98 DRDLENENLTRDQ
-111 EETVTDLKDQIFNE
+111 EETVTTLKDQIFNE
-125 LEPSLNED
+125 LEPSLSDDEED
-133 YEDSLN
+133 LN
-139 EDNGFMFNNNQVLE
+139 KDNGFMFNNNQIL
-153 PEDEEDEV
+153 DSDDEV
-161 GEEIP
+161 RDEIP
-166 PKNDVSDETADK
+166 PENDVNDETED
-178 NSTAQLNTSNSAN
+178 NSPTEESNSNAATN
-191 PNSYN
+191 PSLNN
-196 FVTKSPEATPP
+196 VPTQLPEEVDA
-207 SSLPVLPVQPDQVST
+207 LPIQAGQT
-222 TEATHDEVI
+222 TETETNRSEVI

-239 NDILDRLPKGYD
+239 NDILDRLPRGYD

-256 LNNIRHDL
+256 LDNIRHDL

-269 PRDQYDQALNDKIDQ
+269 PKDQYEQELNDKINQ

-320 TKEPIDKI
+320 TKESLDKI
-328 VESKTVTKIQ
+328 VEDRTAAQIQ
-338 QLTVKATQQKQN
+338 QLIVKATHQKQN
-350 NQSDLNKL
+350 NQSDLSKL

-381 EEKRNLA
+381 EEKRNIA
-388 LKSFND
+388 LKNFND

-415 AKAEHVA
+415 AKVERVA
-422 RNEEVQKRNSEL
+422 RDEEVQKRNSEL

-447 AVRDNYDKNN
+447 AVRNNYDKNN
-457 NLFEKNLKKV
+457 DLFEDNLKKV
-467 QERVQLAKEEIN
+467 QEKVRLAKEQIN
-479 EQRRIDQEKAEE
+479 QQKLLDQEKAEE
-491 RRQREAEA
+491 KRQREAEA

-555 LNSDGKDTKD
+555 LNNDGKNAL
-565 ISVPVPNIKGEIVDL
+565 VPVPHVDGEVVDL
-580 DTTKQTDPS
+580 DDTKKNDAPIDSES
-589 NVTEPTEENA
+589 NEEDSELKPETEDNS
-599 ALDQENET
+599 
-607 NNDKPKKHHY
+607 PKKRHY
-617 TSGIIS
+617 KSEIIS

-630 ALGGTWAYTNNR
+630 ALGGTWAYTNNHS
-642 PNNEQKAVVEQSS
+642 NNEQKASIERSSSNSHVKKNKQSS
-655 SHTKQTSKSNSK
+655 SK
-667 QSNKKSDENDA
+667 QSDKKSANEDIAKNKKPNA
-678 VKKSKSSAKPKVKAT
+678 KSKTKSTPT
-693 QTHLTRSQAVL
+693 YLTRSQAIL

-730 NLKKIATIYAN
+730 NLKKIATIYSN

-754 KVQTRE
+754 KAQTRD
-760 IWLNLTDDQRTEI
+760 IWLSLTDDQRTEI

>member
-1 MVGIKEGEKIMLLV
+1 MLLV

-42 IKTADTAVKD
+42 IKTADDAVKD
-52 YAKSLEAAG
+52 YAKSLEEAD
-61 SNVAFTIFD
+61 SNVTFTIFD
-70 DEDEDREESSFEAPV
+70 DEDEDREESSFEAQI

-98 DRDLENENLNREQ
+98 DRDLENENLTRDQ
-111 EETVTDLKDQIFNE
+111 EETVTTLKDQIFNE
-125 LEPSLNED
+125 LEPSLSDDEED
-133 YEDSLN
+133 LN
-139 EDNGFMFNNNQVLE
+139 KDNGFMFNNNQIL
-153 PEDEEDEV
+153 DSDDEV
-161 GEEIP
+161 RDEIP
-166 PKNDVSDETADK
+166 PENDVNDETED
-178 NSTAQLNTSNSAN
+178 NSPTEESNSNAATN
-191 PNSYN
+191 PSLNN
-196 FVTKSPEATPP
+196 VPTQLPEEVDA
-207 SSLPVLPVQPDQVST
+207 LPIQAGQT
-222 TEATHDEVI
+222 TETETSRSEVI

-239 NDILDRLPKGYD
+239 NDILDRLPRGYD

-269 PRDQYDQALNDKIDQ
+269 PKDQYDQALNDKIDQ

-320 TKEPIDKI
+320 TKESLDKI
-328 VESKTVTKIQ
+328 VEDRTAAQIQ
-338 QLTVKATQQKQN
+338 QLVVKATHQKQN
-350 NQSDLNKL
+350 NQSDLSKL

-381 EEKRNLA
+381 EEKRNIA
-388 LKSFND
+388 LKNFND

-415 AKAEHVA
+415 AKVERVA
-422 RNEEVQKRNSEL
+422 RDEEVQKRNSEL

-447 AVRDNYDKNN
+447 AVRNNYDKNN
-457 NLFEKNLKKV
+457 DLFEDNLKKV
-467 QERVQLAKEEIN
+467 QERVRLAKEQIN
-479 EQRRIDQEKAEE
+479 QQKQLDQEKAEE
-491 RRQREAEA
+491 KRQREAEA

-555 LNSDGKDTKD
+555 LNNDGKNAL
-565 ISVPVPNIKGEIVDL
+565 VPVPHVDGEVVDL
-580 DTTKQTDPS
+580 DDTKKNDAPIDSES
-589 NVTEPTEENA
+589 NEEDSELKPETEDNS
-599 ALDQENET
+599 
-607 NNDKPKKHHY
+607 PKKRHY
-617 TSGIIS
+617 KSEIIS

-630 ALGGTWAYTNNR
+630 ALGGTWAYTNNHS
-642 PNNEQKAVVEQSS
+642 NNEQKASIERSSSNSHVKKNKQSS
-655 SHTKQTSKSNSK
+655 SK
-667 QSNKKSDENDA
+667 QSDKKSANEDIAKNKKPNA
-678 VKKSKSSAKPKVKAT
+678 KSKTKSTPT
-693 QTHLTRSQAVL
+693 YLTRSQAIL

-730 NLKKIATIYAN
+730 NLKKIATIYSN
-741 PIANLYSAIANED
+741 PIASLYSAIANED
-754 KVQTRE
+754 KAQTRD
-760 IWLNLTDDQRTEI
+760 IWLSLTDDQRTEI

>member
-1 MVGIKEGEKIMLLV
+1 MLLV

-52 YAKSLEAAG
+52 YAKSLEAA
-61 SNVAFTIFD
+61 SSSVAFTIFD
-70 DEDEDREESSFEAPV
+70 DEDEDREESSFEAPI

-98 DRDLENENLNREQ
+98 DRDLENENLTREQ
-111 EETVTDLKDQIFNE
+111 EETVTTLKDQIFNE

-133 YEDSLN
+133 EENNLN
-139 EDNGFMFNNNQVLE
+139 EDNGFMFNNNQILD
-153 PEDEEDEV
+153 PDDEV
-161 GEEIP
+161 RDEIP
-166 PKNDVSDETADK
+166 PENDGNAETDK
-178 NSTAQLNTSNSAN
+178 SPMVESTSNTSVNPSLNSV
-191 PNSYN
+191 PTQLPEKMMSNSL
-196 FVTKSPEATPP
+196 SIQATQA
-207 SSLPVLPVQPDQVST
+207 SEVETNRS
-222 TEATHDEVI
+222 EVI

-239 NDILDRLPKGYD
+239 NDILDRLPRGYD

-256 LNNIRHDL
+256 LDNIRHDL

-269 PRDQYDQALNDKIDQ
+269 PKDQYEQELNDKINQ

-315 AYNRV
+315 AYNGV
-320 TKEPIDKI
+320 TKKSLDKI
-328 VESKTVTKIQ
+328 VEDRTAAQIQ
-338 QLTVKATQQKQN
+338 QLVVKATHQKQN
-350 NQSDLNKL
+350 NQSDLSKL

-381 EEKRNLA
+381 EEKRNIA
-388 LKSFND
+388 LKNFND

-415 AKAEHVA
+415 AKVERVA
-422 RNEEVQKRNSEL
+422 RDEEVQKRNSEL

-447 AVRDNYDKNN
+447 AVRNNYDKNN
-457 NLFEKNLKKV
+457 DLFEDNLKKV
-467 QERVQLAKEEIN
+467 QEKVRLAKEQIN
-479 EQRRIDQEKAEE
+479 QQKLLDQEKAEE
-491 RRQREAEA
+491 KRQREAEA

-555 LNSDGKDTKD
+555 LNNDGKNAL
-565 ISVPVPNIKGEIVDL
+565 VPVPHVDGEVVDL
-580 DTTKQTDPS
+580 DDTKKNDAPIDSES
-589 NVTEPTEENA
+589 NEEDSELKPETEDNS
-599 ALDQENET
+599 
-607 NNDKPKKHHY
+607 PKKRHY
-617 TSGIIS
+617 KSEIIS

-630 ALGGTWAYTNNR
+630 ALGGTWAYTNNHS
-642 PNNEQKAVVEQSS
+642 NNEQKASIERSSSNSHVKKNKQSS
-655 SHTKQTSKSNSK
+655 SK
-667 QSNKKSDENDA
+667 QSDKKSANEDIAKNKKPNA
-678 VKKSKSSAKPKVKAT
+678 KSKTKSTP
-693 QTHLTRSQAVL
+693 THLTRSQAVL

-709 TKTWAQK
+709 TKNWAQK

-730 NLKKIATIYAN
+730 NLKKIATIYSN
-741 PIANLYSAIANED
+741 PIASLYSAIANED
-754 KVQTRE
+754 KAQTRD
-760 IWLNLTDDQRTEI
+760 IWLSLTDDQRTEI

>member
-1 MVGIKEGEKIMLLV
+1 MVGVEEGEKIMLLV

-42 IKTADTAVKD
+42 IKTADDAVKD
-52 YAKSLEAAG
+52 YAKSLEEAD
-61 SNVAFTIFD
+61 SNVTFTIFD
-70 DEDEDREESSFEAPV
+70 DEDEDREESSFEAQI

-98 DRDLENENLNREQ
+98 DRDLENENLTRDQ
-111 EETVTDLKDQIFNE
+111 EETVTTLKDQIFNE
-125 LEPSLNED
+125 LEPSLSDDEED
-133 YEDSLN
+133 LN
-139 EDNGFMFNNNQVLE
+139 KDNGFMFNNNQIL
-153 PEDEEDEV
+153 DSDDEV
-161 GEEIP
+161 RDEIP
-166 PKNDVSDETADK
+166 PENDVNDETED
-178 NSTAQLNTSNSAN
+178 NSPTEESNSNAATN
-191 PNSYN
+191 PSLNN
-196 FVTKSPEATPP
+196 VPTQLPEEVDA
-207 SSLPVLPVQPDQVST
+207 LPIQAGQT
-222 TEATHDEVI
+222 TETETNRSEVI

-239 NDILDRLPKGYD
+239 NDILDRLPRGYD

-256 LNNIRHDL
+256 LDNIRHDL

-269 PRDQYDQALNDKIDQ
+269 PKDQYEQELNDKINQ

-320 TKEPIDKI
+320 TKESLDKI
-328 VESKTVTKIQ
+328 VEDRTAAQIQ
-338 QLTVKATQQKQN
+338 QLVVKATHQKQN
-350 NQSDLNKL
+350 NQSDLSKL

-381 EEKRNLA
+381 EEKRNIA
-388 LKSFND
+388 LKNFND

-415 AKAEHVA
+415 AKVERVA
-422 RNEEVQKRNSEL
+422 RDEEVQKRNSEL

-447 AVRDNYDKNN
+447 AVRNNYDKNN
-457 NLFEKNLKKV
+457 DLFEDNLKKV
-467 QERVQLAKEEIN
+467 QEKVRLAKEQIN
-479 EQRRIDQEKAEE
+479 QQKLLDQEKAEE
-491 RRQREAEA
+491 KRQREAEA

-555 LNSDGKDTKD
+555 LNNDGKNAL
-565 ISVPVPNIKGEIVDL
+565 VPVPHVDGEVVDL
-580 DTTKQTDPS
+580 DDTKKNDAPIDSES
-589 NVTEPTEENA
+589 NEEDSELKPETEDNS
-599 ALDQENET
+599 
-607 NNDKPKKHHY
+607 PKKRHY
-617 TSGIIS
+617 KSEIIS

-630 ALGGTWAYTNNR
+630 ALGGTWAYTNNHS
-642 PNNEQKAVVEQSS
+642 NNEQKASIERSSSNSHVKKNKQSS
-655 SHTKQTSKSNSK
+655 SK
-667 QSNKKSDENDA
+667 QSDKKSANEDIAKNKKPNA
-678 VKKSKSSAKPKVKAT
+678 KSKTKSTP
-693 QTHLTRSQAVL
+693 THLTRSQAVL

-730 NLKKIATIYAN
+730 NLKKIATIYSN

-754 KVQTRE
+754 KAQTRD
-760 IWLNLTDDQRTEI
+760 IWLSLTDDQRTEI

-789 DWQDGWLARYAY
+789 DWQDGWLVRYAY

>member
-1 MVGIKEGEKIMLLV
+1 MVGVEEGEKIMLLV

-42 IKTADTAVKD
+42 IKTADDAVKD
-52 YAKSLEAAG
+52 YAKSLEEAD
-61 SNVAFTIFD
+61 SNVTFTIFD
-70 DEDEDREESSFEAPV
+70 DEDEDREESSFEAQI

-98 DRDLENENLNREQ
+98 DRDLENENLTRDQ
-111 EETVTDLKDQIFNE
+111 EETVTTLKDQIFNE
-125 LEPSLNED
+125 LEPSLSDDEED
-133 YEDSLN
+133 LN
-139 EDNGFMFNNNQVLE
+139 KDNGFMFNNNQIL
-153 PEDEEDEV
+153 DSDDEV
-161 GEEIP
+161 RDEIP
-166 PKNDVSDETADK
+166 PENDVNDETED
-178 NSTAQLNTSNSAN
+178 NSPTEESNSNAATN
-191 PNSYN
+191 PSLNN
-196 FVTKSPEATPP
+196 VPTQLPEEVDA
-207 SSLPVLPVQPDQVST
+207 LPIQAGQT
-222 TEATHDEVI
+222 TETETNRSEVI

-239 NDILDRLPKGYD
+239 NDILDRLPRGYD

-256 LNNIRHDL
+256 LDNIRHDL

-269 PRDQYDQALNDKIDQ
+269 PKDQYEQELNDKINQ

-320 TKEPIDKI
+320 TKESLDKI
-328 VESKTVTKIQ
+328 VEGRTEAQIQ
-338 QLTVKATQQKQN
+338 QLVVKATQQKQN
-350 NQSDLNKL
+350 NQSDLSKL

-388 LKSFND
+388 LKNFND

-415 AKAEHVA
+415 AKVERVA
-422 RNEEVQKRNSEL
+422 RDEEVQKRNSEL

-447 AVRDNYDKNN
+447 AVRNNYDKNN
-457 NLFEKNLKKV
+457 DLFEDNLKKV
-467 QERVQLAKEEIN
+467 QEKVRLAKEQIN
-479 EQRRIDQEKAEE
+479 QQKLLDQEKAEE
-491 RRQREAEA
+491 KRQREAEA

-555 LNSDGKDTKD
+555 LNNDGKNAL
-565 ISVPVPNIKGEIVDL
+565 VPVPHVDGEVVDL
-580 DTTKQTDPS
+580 DDTKKNDAPIDSES
-589 NVTEPTEENA
+589 NEEDSELKPETEDNS
-599 ALDQENET
+599 
-607 NNDKPKKHHY
+607 PKKRHY
-617 TSGIIS
+617 KSEIIS

-630 ALGGTWAYTNNR
+630 ALGGTWAYTNNHS
-642 PNNEQKAVVEQSS
+642 NNEQKASIERSSSNSHVKKNKQSS
-655 SHTKQTSKSNSK
+655 SK
-667 QSNKKSDENDA
+667 QSDKKSANEDIAKNKKPNA
-678 VKKSKSSAKPKVKAT
+678 KSKTKSTPT
-693 QTHLTRSQAVL
+693 YLTRSQAIL

-730 NLKKIATIYAN
+730 NLKKIATIYSN
-741 PIANLYSAIANED
+741 PIASLYSAIANED
-754 KVQTRE
+754 KAQTRD
-760 IWLNLTDDQRTEI
+760 IWLSLTDDQRTEI

>member
-1 MVGIKEGEKIMLLV
+1 MVGVKEGEKIMLLV

-42 IKTADTAVKD
+42 IKTADDAVKD
-52 YAKSLEAAG
+52 YAKSLEEAD
-61 SNVAFTIFD
+61 SNVTFTIFD
-70 DEDEDREESSFEAPV
+70 DEDEDREESSFEAQI

-98 DRDLENENLNREQ
+98 DRDLENENLTRDQ
-111 EETVTDLKDQIFNE
+111 EETVTTLKDQIFNE
-125 LEPSLNED
+125 LEPSLSDDEED
-133 YEDSLN
+133 LN
-139 EDNGFMFNNNQVLE
+139 KDNGFMFNNNQIL
-153 PEDEEDEV
+153 DSDDEV
-161 GEEIP
+161 RDEIP
-166 PKNDVSDETADK
+166 PENDVNDETED
-178 NSTAQLNTSNSAN
+178 NSPTEESNSNAATN
-191 PNSYN
+191 PSLNN
-196 FVTKSPEATPP
+196 VPTQLPEEVDA
-207 SSLPVLPVQPDQVST
+207 LPIQAGQT
-222 TEATHDEVI
+222 TETETSRSEVI

-239 NDILDRLPKGYD
+239 NDILDRLPRGYD

-269 PRDQYDQALNDKIDQ
+269 PKDQYDQALNDKIDQ

-320 TKEPIDKI
+320 TKESLDKI
-328 VESKTVTKIQ
+328 VEDRTAAQIQ
-338 QLTVKATQQKQN
+338 QLVVKATHQKQN
-350 NQSDLNKL
+350 NQSDLSKL

-381 EEKRNLA
+381 EEKRNIA
-388 LKSFND
+388 LKNFND

-415 AKAEHVA
+415 AKVERVA
-422 RNEEVQKRNSEL
+422 RDEEVQKRNSEL

-447 AVRDNYDKNN
+447 AVRNNYDKNN
-457 NLFEKNLKKV
+457 DLFEDNLKKV
-467 QERVQLAKEEIN
+467 QEKVRLAKEQIN
-479 EQRRIDQEKAEE
+479 QQKLLDQEKAEE
-491 RRQREAEA
+491 KRQREAEA

-555 LNSDGKDTKD
+555 LNNDGKNAL
-565 ISVPVPNIKGEIVDL
+565 VPVPHVDGEVVDL
-580 DTTKQTDPS
+580 DDTKKNDAPIDSES
-589 NVTEPTEENA
+589 NEEDSELKPETEDNS
-599 ALDQENET
+599 
-607 NNDKPKKHHY
+607 PKKRHY
-617 TSGIIS
+617 KSEIIS

-630 ALGGTWAYTNNR
+630 AWGGTWAYTNNHS
-642 PNNEQKAVVEQSS
+642 NNEQKASIERSSSNSHVKKNKQSS
-655 SHTKQTSKSNSK
+655 SK
-667 QSNKKSDENDA
+667 QSDKKSANEDIAKNKKPNA
-678 VKKSKSSAKPKVKAT
+678 KSKTKSTP
-693 QTHLTRSQAVL
+693 THLTRSQAVL

-709 TKTWAQK
+709 TKNWAQK

-730 NLKKIATIYAN
+730 NLKKIATIYSN
-741 PIANLYSAIANED
+741 PIASLYSAIANED
-754 KVQTRE
+754 KAQTRD
-760 IWLNLTDDQRTEI
+760 IWLSLTDDQRTEI

>member
-1 MVGIKEGEKIMLLV
+1 MLLV

-42 IKTADTAVKD
+42 IKTADDAVKD
-52 YAKSLEAAG
+52 YAKTLEEAD
-61 SNVAFTIFD
+61 SNVTFTIFD
-70 DEDEDREESSFEAPV
+70 DEDEDREESSFEAQI

-98 DRDLENENLNREQ
+98 DRDLENENLTRDQ
-111 EETVTDLKDQIFNE
+111 EETVTTLKDQIFNE
-125 LEPSLNED
+125 LEPSLNDDED
-133 YEDSLN
+133 DLN
-139 EDNGFMFNNNQVLE
+139 EDNGFMFNSNQIL
-153 PEDEEDEV
+153 DSDDEV
-161 GEEIP
+161 RDEIP
-166 PKNDVSDETADK
+166 PENDVNDETED
-178 NSTAQLNTSNSAN
+178 NSPTEESNSNAAAN
-191 PNSYN
+191 PSLNN
-196 FVTKSPEATPP
+196 VPTQLPEKIGASPIQAG
-207 SSLPVLPVQPDQVST
+207 QT
-222 TEATHDEVI
+222 TETETSRSEVI

-239 NDILDRLPKGYD
+239 NDILDRLPRGYD

-269 PRDQYDQALNDKIDQ
+269 PKDQYDQALNDKIDQ

-320 TKEPIDKI
+320 TKESLDKI
-328 VESKTVTKIQ
+328 VEGRTAAQIQ
-338 QLTVKATQQKQN
+338 QLVVKATQQKQN
-350 NQSDLNKL
+350 NQSDLSKL

-388 LKSFND
+388 LKNFND

-415 AKAEHVA
+415 AKVERVA
-422 RNEEVQKRNSEL
+422 RDEEVQKRNSEL

-447 AVRDNYDKNN
+447 AVRNNYDKNN
-457 NLFEKNLKKV
+457 DLFEDNLKKV
-467 QERVQLAKEEIN
+467 QEKVRLAKEQIN
-479 EQRRIDQEKAEE
+479 QQKQLDQEKAEE
-491 RRQREAEA
+491 KRQREAEA

-555 LNSDGKDTKD
+555 LNNDGKNAL
-565 ISVPVPNIKGEIVDL
+565 VPVPHVDGEIVDL
-580 DTTKQTDPS
+580 DDTKKNDAPIDSES
-589 NVTEPTEENA
+589 NEEDSELKPETEDNS
-599 ALDQENET
+599 
-607 NNDKPKKHHY
+607 PKKRHY
-617 TSGIIS
+617 KSEIIS

-630 ALGGTWAYTNNR
+630 ALGGTWAYTNNHS
-642 PNNEQKAVVEQSS
+642 NNEQKASIERSSSNSHVKKNKQSS
-655 SHTKQTSKSNSK
+655 SK
-667 QSNKKSDENDA
+667 QSDKKSANEDIAKNKKPNA
-678 VKKSKSSAKPKVKAT
+678 KSKTKSTP
-693 QTHLTRSQAVL
+693 THLTRSQAVL

-709 TKTWAQK
+709 TKNWAQK

-730 NLKKIATIYAN
+730 NLKKIATIYSN

-754 KVQTRE
+754 KAQTRD
-760 IWLNLTDDQRTEI
+760 IWLSLTDDQRTEI

>member
-1 MVGIKEGEKIMLLV
+1 MVGVKEGEKIMLLV

-42 IKTADTAVKD
+42 IKTADDAVKD
-52 YAKSLEAAG
+52 YAKSLEEAD
-61 SNVAFTIFD
+61 SNVTFTIFD
-70 DEDEDREESSFEAPV
+70 DEDEDREESSFEAQI

-98 DRDLENENLNREQ
+98 DRDLENENLTRDQ
-111 EETVTDLKDQIFNE
+111 EETVTTLKDQIFNE
-125 LEPSLNED
+125 LEPSLSDDEED
-133 YEDSLN
+133 LN
-139 EDNGFMFNNNQVLE
+139 KDNGFMFNNNQIL
-153 PEDEEDEV
+153 DSDDEV
-161 GEEIP
+161 RDEIP
-166 PKNDVSDETADK
+166 PENDVNDETED
-178 NSTAQLNTSNSAN
+178 NSPTEESNSNAATN
-191 PNSYN
+191 PSLNN
-196 FVTKSPEATPP
+196 VPTQLPEEVDA
-207 SSLPVLPVQPDQVST
+207 LPIQAGQT
-222 TEATHDEVI
+222 TETETSRSEVI

-239 NDILDRLPKGYD
+239 NDILDRLPRGYD

-269 PRDQYDQALNDKIDQ
+269 PKDQYDQALNDKIDQ

-320 TKEPIDKI
+320 TKESLDKI
-328 VESKTVTKIQ
+328 VEDRTAAQIQ
-338 QLTVKATQQKQN
+338 QLVVKATHQKQN
-350 NQSDLNKL
+350 NQSDLSKL

-381 EEKRNLA
+381 EEKRNIA
-388 LKSFND
+388 LKNFND

-403 NEQIDEQLKADK
+403 NEQIDEQLKSDK
-415 AKAEHVA
+415 AKVERVA
-422 RNEEVQKRNSEL
+422 RDEEVQKRNSEL

-447 AVRDNYDKNN
+447 AVRNNYDKNN
-457 NLFEKNLKKV
+457 DLFEDNLKKV
-467 QERVQLAKEEIN
+467 QEKVRLAKEQIN
-479 EQRRIDQEKAEE
+479 QQKQLDQEKAEE
-491 RRQREAEA
+491 KRQREAEA

-555 LNSDGKDTKD
+555 LNNDGKNAL
-565 ISVPVPNIKGEIVDL
+565 VPVPHVDGEVVDL
-580 DTTKQTDPS
+580 DDTKKNDAPIDSES
-589 NVTEPTEENA
+589 NEEDSELKPETEDNS
-599 ALDQENET
+599 
-607 NNDKPKKHHY
+607 PKKRHY
-617 TSGIIS
+617 KSEIIS

-630 ALGGTWAYTNNR
+630 ALGGTWAYTNNHS
-642 PNNEQKAVVEQSS
+642 NNEQKASIERSSSNSHVKKNKQSS
-655 SHTKQTSKSNSK
+655 SK
-667 QSNKKSDENDA
+667 QSDKKSANEDIAKNKKPNA
-678 VKKSKSSAKPKVKAT
+678 KSKTKSTPT
-693 QTHLTRSQAVL
+693 YLTRSQAIL

-730 NLKKIATIYAN
+730 NLKKIATIYSN
-741 PIANLYSAIANED
+741 PIASLYSAIANED
-754 KVQTRE
+754 KAQTRD
-760 IWLNLTDDQRTEI
+760 IWLSLTDDQRTEI

>member
-1 MVGIKEGEKIMLLV
+1 MVGVKEGEKIMLLV

-42 IKTADTAVKD
+42 IKTADDAVKD
-52 YAKSLEAAG
+52 YAKSLEEAD
-61 SNVAFTIFD
+61 SNVTFTIFD
-70 DEDEDREESSFEAPV
+70 DEDEDREESSFEAQI

-98 DRDLENENLNREQ
+98 DHDLENENLTRDQ
-111 EETVTDLKDQIFNE
+111 EETVTTLKDQIFNE
-125 LEPSLNED
+125 LEPSLSDDEED
-133 YEDSLN
+133 LN
-139 EDNGFMFNNNQVLE
+139 KDNGFMFNNNQIL
-153 PEDEEDEV
+153 DSDDEV
-161 GEEIP
+161 RDEIP
-166 PKNDVSDETADK
+166 PENDVNDETED
-178 NSTAQLNTSNSAN
+178 NSPTEESNSNAATN
-191 PNSYN
+191 PSLNN
-196 FVTKSPEATPP
+196 VPTQLPEEVDA
-207 SSLPVLPVQPDQVST
+207 LPIQAGQT
-222 TEATHDEVI
+222 TETETSRSEVI

-239 NDILDRLPKGYD
+239 NDILDRLPRGYD

-269 PRDQYDQALNDKIDQ
+269 PKDQYDQALNDKIDQ

-320 TKEPIDKI
+320 TKESLDKI
-328 VESKTVTKIQ
+328 VEGRTAAQIQ
-338 QLTVKATQQKQN
+338 QLAVKATHQKQN
-350 NQSDLNKL
+350 NQSDLSKL

-388 LKSFND
+388 LKNFND

-415 AKAEHVA
+415 AKVERVA
-422 RNEEVQKRNSEL
+422 RDEEVQKRNSEL

-447 AVRDNYDKNN
+447 AVRNNYDKNN
-457 NLFEKNLKKV
+457 DLFEDNLKKV
-467 QERVQLAKEEIN
+467 QERVRLAKEQIN
-479 EQRRIDQEKAEE
+479 QQKQLDQEKAEE
-491 RRQREAEA
+491 KRQREAEA

-555 LNSDGKDTKD
+555 LNNDGKNAL
-565 ISVPVPNIKGEIVDL
+565 VPVPHVDGEIVDL
-580 DTTKQTDPS
+580 DDTKKNDAPIDSES
-589 NVTEPTEENA
+589 NEEDSELKPETEDNS
-599 ALDQENET
+599 
-607 NNDKPKKHHY
+607 PKKRHY
-617 TSGIIS
+617 KSEIIS

-630 ALGGTWAYTNNR
+630 ALGGTWAYTNNHS
-642 PNNEQKAVVEQSS
+642 NNEQKASIERSSSNSHVKKNKQSS
-655 SHTKQTSKSNSK
+655 SK
-667 QSNKKSDENDA
+667 QSDKKSANEDIAKNKKPNA
-678 VKKSKSSAKPKVKAT
+678 KSKTKSTPT
-693 QTHLTRSQAVL
+693 YLTRSQAIL

-730 NLKKIATIYAN
+730 NLKKIATIYSN

-754 KVQTRE
+754 KAQTRD
-760 IWLNLTDDQRTEI
+760 IWLSLTDDQRTEI

>member
-1 MVGIKEGEKIMLLV
+1 MLLV

-42 IKTADTAVKD
+42 IKTADDAVKD
-52 YAKSLEAAG
+52 YAKTLEEAD
-61 SNVAFTIFD
+61 SNVTFTIFD
-70 DEDEDREESSFEAPV
+70 DEDEDREESSFEAQI

-98 DRDLENENLNREQ
+98 DRDLENENLTRDQ
-111 EETVTDLKDQIFNE
+111 EETVTTLKDQIFNE
-125 LEPSLNED
+125 LEPSLSDDEED
-133 YEDSLN
+133 LN
-139 EDNGFMFNNNQVLE
+139 KDNGFMFNNNQIL
-153 PEDEEDEV
+153 DSDDEV
-161 GEEIP
+161 RDEIP
-166 PKNDVSDETADK
+166 PENDVNDETED
-178 NSTAQLNTSNSAN
+178 NSPTEESNSNAATN
-191 PNSYN
+191 PSLNN
-196 FVTKSPEATPP
+196 VPTQLPEEVDA
-207 SSLPVLPVQPDQVST
+207 LPIQAGQT
-222 TEATHDEVI
+222 TETETSRSEVI

-239 NDILDRLPKGYD
+239 NDILDRLPRGYD

-269 PRDQYDQALNDKIDQ
+269 PKDQYDQALNDKIDQ

-315 AYNRV
+315 AYNGV
-320 TKEPIDKI
+320 TKKSLDKI
-328 VESKTVTKIQ
+328 VEGRTAAQIQ
-338 QLTVKATQQKQN
+338 QLVVKATQQKQN
-350 NQSDLNKL
+350 NQSDLSKL

-388 LKSFND
+388 LKNFND

-415 AKAEHVA
+415 AKVERVA
-422 RNEEVQKRNSEL
+422 RDEEVQKRNSEL

-447 AVRDNYDKNN
+447 AVRNNYDKNN
-457 NLFEKNLKKV
+457 DLFEDNLKKV
-467 QERVQLAKEEIN
+467 QEKVRLAKEQIN
-479 EQRRIDQEKAEE
+479 QQKQLDQEKAEE
-491 RRQREAEA
+491 KRQREAEA

-555 LNSDGKDTKD
+555 LNNDGKNAL
-565 ISVPVPNIKGEIVDL
+565 VPVPHVDGERVDL
-580 DTTKQTDPS
+580 DDTKKNDAPIDSES
-589 NVTEPTEENA
+589 NEEDSELKPETEDNS
-599 ALDQENET
+599 
-607 NNDKPKKHHY
+607 PKKHHY
-617 TSGIIS
+617 KSEIIS

-630 ALGGTWAYTNNR
+630 TLGGTWAYTNNHS
-642 PNNEQKAVVEQSS
+642 NNEQKVSIERSSSNSHVKKNKQSS
-655 SHTKQTSKSNSK
+655 SK
-667 QSNKKSDENDA
+667 QSAKKDIAKNQKTNA
-678 VKKSKSSAKPKVKAT
+678 KSKTKSTPT
-693 QTHLTRSQAVL
+693 YLTRSQAIL

-730 NLKKIATIYAN
+730 NLKKIATIYSN
-741 PIANLYSAIANED
+741 PIASLYSAIANED
-754 KVQTRE
+754 KAQTRD
-760 IWLNLTDDQRTEI
+760 IWLSLTDDQRTEI

>member
-1 MVGIKEGEKIMLLV
+1 MLLV

-42 IKTADTAVKD
+42 IKTADDAVKD
-52 YAKSLEAAG
+52 YAKSLEKAD
-61 SNVAFTIFD
+61 SNVTFTIFD
-70 DEDEDREESSFEAPV
+70 DEDEDREESSFEAQI

-98 DRDLENENLNREQ
+98 DRDLENENLTRDQ
-111 EETVTDLKDQIFNE
+111 EETVTTLKDQIFNE
-125 LEPSLNED
+125 LEPSLSDDEED
-133 YEDSLN
+133 LN
-139 EDNGFMFNNNQVLE
+139 KDNGFMFNNNQIL
-153 PEDEEDEV
+153 DSDDEV
-161 GEEIP
+161 RDEIP
-166 PKNDVSDETADK
+166 PENDVNDETED
-178 NSTAQLNTSNSAN
+178 NSPTEESNSNAATN
-191 PNSYN
+191 PSLNN
-196 FVTKSPEATPP
+196 VPTQLPEEVDA
-207 SSLPVLPVQPDQVST
+207 LPIQAGQT
-222 TEATHDEVI
+222 TETETSRSEVI

-239 NDILDRLPKGYD
+239 NDILDRLPRGYD

-269 PRDQYDQALNDKIDQ
+269 PKDQYDQALNDKIDQ

-320 TKEPIDKI
+320 TKESLDKI
-328 VESKTVTKIQ
+328 VEDRTAAQIQ
-338 QLTVKATQQKQN
+338 QLAVKATHQKQN
-350 NQSDLNKL
+350 NQSDLSKL

-388 LKSFND
+388 LKNFND

-415 AKAEHVA
+415 AKVERVA
-422 RNEEVQKRNSEL
+422 RDEEVQKRNSEL

-447 AVRDNYDKNN
+447 AVRNNYDKNN
-457 NLFEKNLKKV
+457 DLFEDNLKKV
-467 QERVQLAKEEIN
+467 QEKVRLAKEQIN
-479 EQRRIDQEKAEE
+479 QQKLLDQEKAEE
-491 RRQREAEA
+491 KRQREAEA

-555 LNSDGKDTKD
+555 LNNDGKNAL
-565 ISVPVPNIKGEIVDL
+565 VPVPHVDGEVVDL
-580 DTTKQTDPS
+580 DDTKKNDAPIDSES
-589 NVTEPTEENA
+589 NEEDSELKPETEDNSS
-599 ALDQENET
+599 
-607 NNDKPKKHHY
+607 KKHHY
-617 TSGIIS
+617 KSEIIS

-630 ALGGTWAYTNNR
+630 ALGGTWAYTNNHS
-642 PNNEQKAVVEQSS
+642 NNEQKASIERSSSNSHVKKNKQSS
-655 SHTKQTSKSNSK
+655 SK
-667 QSNKKSDENDA
+667 QSAKKDIAKNQKTNA
-678 VKKSKSSAKPKVKAT
+678 KSKTKSTPT
-693 QTHLTRSQAVL
+693 YLTRSQAIL

-730 NLKKIATIYAN
+730 NLKKIATIYSN

-754 KVQTRE
+754 KAQTRD
-760 IWLNLTDDQRTEI
+760 IWLSLTDDQRTEI

-789 DWQDGWLARYAY
+789 DWQDGWLVRYAY

>member
-1 MVGIKEGEKIMLLV
+1 MLLV

-42 IKTADTAVKD
+42 IKTADDAVKD
-52 YAKSLEAAG
+52 YAKSLEEAD
-61 SNVAFTIFD
+61 SNVTFTIFD
-70 DEDEDREESSFEAPV
+70 DEDEDREESSFEAQI

-98 DRDLENENLNREQ
+98 DRDLENENLTRDQ
-111 EETVTDLKDQIFNE
+111 EETVTTLKDQIFNE
-125 LEPSLNED
+125 LEPSLSDDEED
-133 YEDSLN
+133 LN
-139 EDNGFMFNNNQVLE
+139 KDNGFMFNNNQIL
-153 PEDEEDEV
+153 DSDDEV
-161 GEEIP
+161 RDEIP
-166 PKNDVSDETADK
+166 PENDVNDETED
-178 NSTAQLNTSNSAN
+178 NSPTEESNSNAATN
-191 PNSYN
+191 PSLNN
-196 FVTKSPEATPP
+196 VPTQLPEEVDA
-207 SSLPVLPVQPDQVST
+207 LPIQAGQT
-222 TEATHDEVI
+222 TETETSRSEVI

-239 NDILDRLPKGYD
+239 NDILDRLPRGYD

-269 PRDQYDQALNDKIDQ
+269 PKDQYDQALNDKIDQ

-320 TKEPIDKI
+320 TKESLDKI
-328 VESKTVTKIQ
+328 VEGRTAAQIQ
-338 QLTVKATQQKQN
+338 QLVVKATQQKQN
-350 NQSDLNKL
+350 NQSDLSKL

-388 LKSFND
+388 LKNFND

-415 AKAEHVA
+415 AKVERVA
-422 RNEEVQKRNSEL
+422 RDEEVQKRNSEL

-447 AVRDNYDKNN
+447 AVRNNYDKNN
-457 NLFEKNLKKV
+457 DLFEDNLKKV
-467 QERVQLAKEEIN
+467 QEKVQLAKEQIN
-479 EQRRIDQEKAEE
+479 QQKQLDQEKAEE
-491 RRQREAEA
+491 KRQREAEA

-555 LNSDGKDTKD
+555 LNNDGKNAL
-565 ISVPVPNIKGEIVDL
+565 VPVPHVDGEVVDL
-580 DTTKQTDPS
+580 DDTKKNDAPIDSES
-589 NVTEPTEENA
+589 NEEDSELKPETEDNS
-599 ALDQENET
+599 
-607 NNDKPKKHHY
+607 PKKRHY
-617 TSGIIS
+617 KSEIIS

-630 ALGGTWAYTNNR
+630 ALGGTWAYTNNHS
-642 PNNEQKAVVEQSS
+642 NNEQKASIERSSSNSHVKKNKQSS
-655 SHTKQTSKSNSK
+655 SK
-667 QSNKKSDENDA
+667 QSDKKSANEDIAKNKKPNA
-678 VKKSKSSAKPKVKAT
+678 KSKTKSTP
-693 QTHLTRSQAVL
+693 THLTRSQAVL

-709 TKTWAQK
+709 TKNWAQK

-730 NLKKIATIYAN
+730 NLKKIATIYSN
-741 PIANLYSAIANED
+741 PIASLYSAIANED
-754 KVQTRE
+754 KAQTRD
-760 IWLNLTDDQRTEI
+760 IWLSLTDDQRTEI

>member
-1 MVGIKEGEKIMLLV
+1 MVGVKEGEKIMLLV

-42 IKTADTAVKD
+42 IKTADDAVKD
-52 YAKSLEAAG
+52 YAKSLEKAD
-61 SNVAFTIFD
+61 SNVTFTIFD
-70 DEDEDREESSFEAPV
+70 DEDEDREESSFEAQI

-98 DRDLENENLNREQ
+98 DRDLENENLTRDQ
-111 EETVTDLKDQIFNE
+111 EETVTTLKDQIFNE
-125 LEPSLNED
+125 LEPSLSDDEED
-133 YEDSLN
+133 LN
-139 EDNGFMFNNNQVLE
+139 KDNGFMFNNNQIL
-153 PEDEEDEV
+153 DSDDEV
-161 GEEIP
+161 RDEIP
-166 PKNDVSDETADK
+166 PENDVNDETED
-178 NSTAQLNTSNSAN
+178 NSPTEESNSNAATN
-191 PNSYN
+191 PSLNN
-196 FVTKSPEATPP
+196 VPTQLPEEVDA
-207 SSLPVLPVQPDQVST
+207 LPIQAGQT
-222 TEATHDEVI
+222 TETETSRSEVI

-239 NDILDRLPKGYD
+239 NDILDRLPRGYD

-269 PRDQYDQALNDKIDQ
+269 PKDQYDQALNDKIDQ

-320 TKEPIDKI
+320 TKESLDKI
-328 VESKTVTKIQ
+328 VEDRTAAQIQ
-338 QLTVKATQQKQN
+338 QLIVKATHQKQN
-350 NQSDLNKL
+350 NQSDLSKL

-381 EEKRNLA
+381 EEKRNIA
-388 LKSFND
+388 LKNFND

-415 AKAEHVA
+415 AKVERVA
-422 RNEEVQKRNSEL
+422 RDEEVQKRNSEL

-447 AVRDNYDKNN
+447 AVRNNYDKNN
-457 NLFEKNLKKV
+457 DLFEDNLKKV
-467 QERVQLAKEEIN
+467 QEKVRLAKEQIN
-479 EQRRIDQEKAEE
+479 QQKLLDQEKAEE
-491 RRQREAEA
+491 KRQREAEA

-555 LNSDGKDTKD
+555 LNNDGKNAL
-565 ISVPVPNIKGEIVDL
+565 VPVPHVDGEIVDL
-580 DTTKQTDPS
+580 DDTKKNDAPIDSES
-589 NVTEPTEENA
+589 NEEDSELKPETEDNS
-599 ALDQENET
+599 
-607 NNDKPKKHHY
+607 PKKRHY
-617 TSGIIS
+617 KSEIIS

-630 ALGGTWAYTNNR
+630 ALGGTWAYTNNHS
-642 PNNEQKAVVEQSS
+642 NNEQKASIERSSSNSHVKKNKQSS
-655 SHTKQTSKSNSK
+655 SK
-667 QSNKKSDENDA
+667 QSDKKSANEDIAKNKKPNA
-678 VKKSKSSAKPKVKAT
+678 KSKTKSTPT
-693 QTHLTRSQAVL
+693 YLTRSQAIL

-730 NLKKIATIYAN
+730 NLKKIATIYSN
-741 PIANLYSAIANED
+741 PIASLYSAIANED
-754 KVQTRE
+754 KAQTRD
-760 IWLNLTDDQRTEI
+760 IWLSLTDDQRTEI

>member
-1 MVGIKEGEKIMLLV
+1 MLLV

-42 IKTADTAVKD
+42 IKTADDAVKD
-52 YAKSLEAAG
+52 YAKSLEEAD
-61 SNVAFTIFD
+61 SNVTFTIFD
-70 DEDEDREESSFEAPV
+70 DEDEDREESSFEAQI

-98 DRDLENENLNREQ
+98 DRDLENENLTRDQ
-111 EETVTDLKDQIFNE
+111 EETVTTLKDQIFNE
-125 LEPSLNED
+125 LEPSLSDDEED
-133 YEDSLN
+133 LN
-139 EDNGFMFNNNQVLE
+139 KDNGFMFNNNQIL
-153 PEDEEDEV
+153 DSDDEV
-161 GEEIP
+161 RDEIP
-166 PKNDVSDETADK
+166 PENDVNDEAED
-178 NSTAQLNTSNSAN
+178 NSPTEESNSNAATN
-191 PNSYN
+191 PSLNN
-196 FVTKSPEATPP
+196 VPTQLPEEVDA
-207 SSLPVLPVQPDQVST
+207 LPIQAGQT
-222 TEATHDEVI
+222 TETETSRSEVI

-239 NDILDRLPKGYD
+239 NDILDRLPRGYD

-269 PRDQYDQALNDKIDQ
+269 PKDQYDQALNDKIDQ

-320 TKEPIDKI
+320 TKESLDKI
-328 VESKTVTKIQ
+328 VEDRTAAQIQ
-338 QLTVKATQQKQN
+338 QLVVKATHQKQN
-350 NQSDLNKL
+350 NQSDLSKL

-381 EEKRNLA
+381 EEKRNIA
-388 LKSFND
+388 LKNFND

-415 AKAEHVA
+415 AKVERVA
-422 RNEEVQKRNSEL
+422 RDEEVQKRNSEL

-447 AVRDNYDKNN
+447 AVRNNYDKNN
-457 NLFEKNLKKV
+457 DLFEDNLKKV
-467 QERVQLAKEEIN
+467 QEKVRLAKEQIN
-479 EQRRIDQEKAEE
+479 QQKLLDQEKAEE
-491 RRQREAEA
+491 KRQREAEA

-555 LNSDGKDTKD
+555 LNNDGKNAL
-565 ISVPVPNIKGEIVDL
+565 VPVPHVDGEIVDL
-580 DTTKQTDPS
+580 DDTKKNDAPIDSES
-589 NVTEPTEENA
+589 NEEDSELKPETEDNS
-599 ALDQENET
+599 
-607 NNDKPKKHHY
+607 PKKHHY
-617 TSGIIS
+617 KSEIIS

-630 ALGGTWAYTNNR
+630 TLGGTWAYTNNHS
-642 PNNEQKAVVEQSS
+642 NNEQKASIERSSSNSHVKKNKQSS
-655 SHTKQTSKSNSK
+655 SK
-667 QSNKKSDENDA
+667 QSDKKSANEDIAKNKKPNA
-678 VKKSKSSAKPKVKAT
+678 KSKTKSTPT
-693 QTHLTRSQAVL
+693 YLTRSQAIL

-730 NLKKIATIYAN
+730 NLKKIATIYSN
-741 PIANLYSAIANED
+741 PIASLYSAIANED
-754 KVQTRE
+754 KAQTRD
-760 IWLNLTDDQRTEI
+760 IWLSLTDDQRTEI